1 MAVLAFKVEADY
13 VEVLRLRQEIDK
25 LKSELKGINSS
36 LNPGKFSEVNDKLR
50 QTTTRFDEMKKAA
63 ADAGAAFVRE
73 GGMIDDAL
81 TKTAAGVAGAFAV
94 DKIKDFVMEVV
105 NVRGQFQQLEVA
117 FKTMLG
123 SGEKASKLMNQLV
136 RTAATTPFDLQSVAQ
151 GAKQL
156 LAYGTAAEDVNDTL
170 IKLGDIAAGLSLPLG
185 DLVYL
190 YGTTVTQGRMFTQD
204 MRQFMGRG
212 IPMAEEIAKVM
223 GVAEQEV
230 AGLVTAGKV
239 TADVFKKAID
249 GMAAEGGKFGGLM
262 EAQSKTITGQISNI
276 EDAVAMMFNK
286 MGQQSEGVI
295 NTALSGVSY
304 LVENY
309 QEVGRQIGALVTAYG
324 AYKAALITLAA
335 VQRMNMTVLRQ
346 AVLAKQKAAA
356 EGIALSNAE
365 ALAAARTKLLTLAQ
379 QGLVKAIKGVTAA
392 LASNPYTL
400 AALAV
405 AAFTVTV
412 FEMVTAE
419 SQAEKATKATNDAI
433 EARKKAI
440 EDYRQKIQSLIGT
453 ATDESKSTY
462 ERLEAYEA
470 LKVLMPDLVAKYK
483 NLDEMT
489 KALKEDGAKPRLID
503 DAELA
508 KLKED
513 AERWKGYLDVLQ
525 KARGSI
531 SDVGSWE
538 SVEESLR
545 RRVDTTPEEAEA
557 IVAKLKEAYS
567 ALRSS
572 GVDITQT
579 LKSEAGELRDAFV
592 LVESKVAA
600 AANVYEE
607 ASARMK
613 AAGLADKQ
621 KKEQEA
627 FEETYNSVE
636 KTKKAIDHY
645 SKELDALKGRMKG
658 NAFTVITDIVT
669 KEKPQNWFQALKGR
683 MNEITNANPL
693 TISVQLK
700 ASRLESFIERL
711 RNRLLGIANDSYGK
725 AFTDAEK
732 KWKAARKLVS
742 DMEKNKSSYTTDT
755 YNKAK
760 ADLADAKQKF
770 EALGGDTSSKSVTSV
785 KRGSSPVESAE
796 ERQARL
802 RSAHQ
807 RTVDT
812 VEKNAQDLKR
822 KEEDLQYETDL
833 ARINAMQDGFDKE
846 QQLRT
851 LNHQKVLRDLDRE
864 RDDMVAAIKAAAK
877 AEWDAREN
885 EEKEKHKKY
894 VPKVFDWDKNAT
906 DEQRGQVASVVG
918 LYGKRK
924 DNQKAVNTAEDT
936 AALNKALDQ
945 YKGYAEKRKDIEEKY
960 LQAEADIR
968 AKYKKKGKTGSE
980 EESASLEE
988 VKRQREEAIENLDTE
1003 FAMREEDFEIW
1014 ANTVASFSIE
1024 QLENMLAEAEKKL
1037 DEMKNDAGA
1046 SSFDL
1051 ATLGAAIKTLL
1062 SVLKDKKI
1070 QKAREEAD
1078 TPPKKR
1084 TIEQWQKLS
1093 EALDSANQKFQE
1105 IGDSVGGVMGDIIK
1119 TTSEFS
1125 VSVLSM
1131 VNGIVSLATYS
1142 TEGIKASSQAAK
1154 TAIEAVEK
1162 ASIILQVVSAAFQIA
1177 TKIMSLFGANYDK
1190 YNEEKKAVEA
1200 LSEVWDD
1207 VIAKKK
1213 EYIETSYADE
1223 ARRNH
1228 KETIRMLEE
1237 EARAYRNLGK
1247 TRLNSGASAGSHSI
1261 GIRIKKTLMENSD
1274 LMRQFQAGLT
1284 AAGANYNDVIYG
1296 RMEGLFNLTAEQ
1308 LEKLKATA
1316 PEVWARLDGDARD
1329 YLDKIIE
1336 IGERTEEI
1344 NDSLKESLTGISFD
1358 SMEEDFISNLMDMD
1372 YSAKDFANDVNEMF
1386 ANALVTQMV
1395 NKNYKD
1401 KLQKVYDD
1409 MADAIGK
1416 EDEQQRLDALKA
1428 EVEAIRKAAAEERDR
1443 IFEITGYDK
1452 TSQQSGDSGGFEA
1465 MSQDTAEELSGR
1477 FTMLQVT
1484 AQNQYQRITE
1494 ISGSLS
1500 GMLSIVRDSYNIHN
1514 DARTILAESLLELRT
1529 ISENT
1534 AVNKKMLPILESI
1547 EKRVRTSL

>member
-63 ADAGAAFVRE
+63 TDAGTAFVRE

-81 TKTAAGVAGAFAV
+81 TKIAAGVAGAFAV

-105 NVRGQFQQLEVA
+105 NVRGQFQQLEIA

-136 RTAATTPFDLQSVAQ
+136 RTAATTPFDLQGVAQ

-156 LAYGTAAEDVNDTL
+156 LAYGIAAEDVNDTL

-324 AYKAALITLAA
+324 AYKAALITLTA

-392 LASNPYTL
+392 LASNPYTM

-405 AAFTVTV
+405 AALTVAV

-419 SQAEKATKATNDAI
+419 SRAEKVTKATNDAI
-433 EARKKAI
+433 EAQKKAI

-453 ATDESKSTY
+453 ATDETKSTY

-470 LKVLMPDLVAKYK
+470 LKKSMPDLVAKYK
-483 NLDEMT
+483 DLDEMT

-508 KLKED
+508 KLEAD
-513 AERWKGYLDVLQ
+513 AERWKGYLDALR
-525 KARGSI
+525 KASGSI
-531 SDVGSWE
+531 SDWGSWE
-538 SVEESLR
+538 SVGKSLR
-545 RRVDTTPEEAEA
+545 DRIDTTPEEAEA

-567 ALRSS
+567 ALQSS
-572 GVDITQT
+572 GADISQT
-579 LKSEAGELRDAFV
+579 LKGEAAELKDALV
-592 LVESKVAA
+592 LVEGKVAA
-600 AANVYEE
+600 TANVYEE

-613 AAGLADKQ
+613 AASLADTQ
-621 KKEQEA
+621 RKEQEA
-627 FEETYNSVE
+627 FEKTYNSAE
-636 KTKKAIDHY
+636 KTQKAIGDY
-645 SKELDALKGRMKG
+645 SKELDALKAKMKG

-693 TISVQLK
+693 TISVQLE

-711 RNRLLGIANDSYGK
+711 RNRLKGIANDSYGK
-725 AFTDAEK
+725 AFADAEK
-732 KWKAARKLVS
+732 AWKDARKLVS
-742 DMEKNKSSYTTDT
+742 DMEKNKSSYTAEA
-755 YNKAK
+755 YKKAK
-760 ADLADAKQKF
+760 QDLDDNKKAF
-770 EALGGDTSSKSVTSV
+770 EALGGDTSTKTTTRST
-785 KRGSSPVESAE
+785 SPVESAE

-807 RTVDT
+807 RTVST

-894 VPKVFDWDKNAT
+894 VPKAFDWDKNAT

-988 VKRQREEAIENLDTE
+988 VKRQRAEAIESLDTE
-1003 FAMREEDFEIW
+1003 FAMRQEDFEIW

-1024 QLENMLAEAEKKL
+1024 QLEKMLAEAEKKL
-1037 DEMKNDAGA
+1037 DEMKKDAGA
-1046 SSFDL
+1046 SSSDL
-1051 ATLGAAIKTLL
+1051 AILSAAIKTLL
-1062 SVLKDKKI
+1062 SALKDKKI

-1093 EALDSANQKFQE
+1093 EALDNANQKFQE

-1213 EYIETSYADE
+1213 EYIKMSYADE
-1223 ARRNH
+1223 AR
-1228 KETIRMLEE
+1228 KATAETISILEKK
-1237 EARAYRNLGK
+1237 AQAYRNLGK
-1247 TRLNSGASAGSHSI
+1247 TRLNSGASVGSHSI
-1261 GIRIKKTLMENSD
+1261 GIRIKKTLMEDSA
-1274 LMRQFQAGLT
+1274 LMRQFQAGLA

-1296 RMEGLFNLTAEQ
+1296 RMEGLFNLTSEQ
-1308 LEKLKATA
+1308 LEKLKTTA
-1316 PEVWARLDGDARD
+1316 PEVWARLDSNARD

-1336 IGERTEEI
+1336 IGEQSEEVK
-1344 NDSLKESLTGISFD
+1344 NLLKESLTGISFD
-1358 SMEEDFISNLMDMD
+1358 SMKENFISNLMDMD
-1372 YSAKDFANDVNEMF
+1372 YSAKDFANDVNKMF

-1395 NKNYKD
+1395 NKKYKD
-1401 KLQKVYDD
+1401 KLQKVLDD
-1409 MADAIGK
+1409 MADAIGS
-1416 EDEQQRLDALKA
+1416 DNEQQRFEQIKKDYAA
-1428 EVEAIRKAAAEERDR
+1428 MSAAAKEEADK
-1443 IFEITGYDK
+1443 IMEITGYGES
-1452 TSQQSGDSGGFEA
+1452 SQQSGDSGGFEA

>member
-13 VEVLRLRQEIDK
+13 EEVLRLRQEIDK

-50 QTTTRFDEMKKAA
+50 QTTTRFSEMKKAA

-81 TKTAAGVAGAFAV
+81 TKIAAGVAGAFAV

-324 AYKAALITLAA
+324 AYKAALITLTAI
-335 VQRMNMTVLRQ
+335 QRMNMTVLRQ

-365 ALAAARTKLLTLAQ
+365 ALAAARTKLLALAQ

-405 AAFTVTV
+405 AALTVGIY
-412 FEMVTAE
+412 ELATAE
-419 SQAEKATKATNDAI
+419 SEAEKRTKAMNDAVDKQ
-433 EARKKAI
+433 KKAM
-440 EDYRQKIQSLIGT
+440 ETFHQHNQDLINT
-453 ATDESKSTY
+453 ATDETKSTY
-462 ERLEAYEA
+462 QRIAAFEELKQTMPGLIDKYKDLEA
-470 LKVLMPDLVAKYK
+470 L
-483 NLDEMT
+483 T
-489 KALKEDGAKPRLID
+489 KAMKEEGARPAALDSADID
-503 DAELA
+503 KMKQDAE
-508 KLKED
+508 KWE
-513 AERWKGYLDVLQ
+513 GYLDALR
-525 KARGSI
+525 KASGSI
-531 SDVGSWE
+531 SDWGSWE
-538 SVEESLR
+538 SVGKSLR
-545 RRVDTTPEEAEA
+545 DRIDTTPEEAEA

-567 ALRSS
+567 ALQSS
-572 GVDITQT
+572 GADISQT
-579 LKSEAGELRDAFV
+579 LKGEAAELKDALV
-592 LVESKVAA
+592 LVEGKVAA
-600 AANVYEE
+600 TANVYEE
-607 ASARMK
+607 AFARMK
-613 AAGLADKQ
+613 AASLADTQ
-621 KKEQEA
+621 RKEQEA
-627 FEETYNSVE
+627 FEKTYNSAE
-636 KTKKAIDHY
+636 KTQKAIGDY
-645 SKELDALKGRMKG
+645 SNELDALKAKMKG

-693 TISVQLK
+693 TISVQLE

-711 RNRLLGIANDSYGK
+711 RNRLKDIANDSYGK
-725 AFTDAEK
+725 AFADAEK
-732 KWKAARKLVS
+732 AWKDARKLVS
-742 DMEKNKSSYTTDT
+742 DMEKNKSSYTAEAYKEAVEDRDDKA
-755 YNKAK
+755 NK
-760 ADLADAKQKF
+760 F
-770 EALGGDTSSKSVTSV
+770 RSLGGDTSTKTTTRS
-785 KRGSSPVESAE
+785 SSPVESAE

-864 RDDMVAAIKAAAK
+864 QEDMVAAIKAAAK

-894 VPKVFDWDKNAT
+894 VPKAFDWDKNAT

-924 DNQKAVNTAEDT
+924 DNQKAVDTAEDT

-945 YKGYAEKRKDIEEKY
+945 YKGYTEKRKDIEEKY

-988 VKRQREEAIENLDTE
+988 VKRQRAEAIESLDTE
-1003 FAMREEDFEIW
+1003 FAMRKEDFEIW

-1046 SSFDL
+1046 SSSDL

-1062 SVLKDKKI
+1062 SALKDKKI

-1162 ASIILQVVSAAFQIA
+1162 ASIILQVISAAFQIA

-1213 EYIETSYADE
+1213 EYIKMSYADE
-1223 ARRNH
+1223 AR
-1228 KETIRMLEE
+1228 KATAETISMLEK
-1237 EARAYRNLGK
+1237 EAQAYRNLGK
-1247 TRLNSGASAGSHSI
+1247 IRLNSGASVGSHSI
-1261 GIRIKKTLMENSD
+1261 GIRIKKTLMKDSA
-1274 LMRQFQAGLT
+1274 LMRQFQAGLA

-1296 RMEGLFNLTAEQ
+1296 RMEGLFNLTSEQ
-1308 LEKLKATA
+1308 LEKLKTTA
-1316 PEVWARLDGDARD
+1316 PEVWARLDSDARD
-1329 YLDKIIE
+1329 YLDKLIE
-1336 IGERTEEI
+1336 IGEQSEEVK
-1344 NDSLKESLTGISFD
+1344 NSLKESLTGFSFD
-1358 SMEEDFISNLMDMD
+1358 SMKEDFISNLMDMD
-1372 YSAKDFANDVNEMF
+1372 YSAKDFANDVNKMF

-1401 KLQKVYDD
+1401 KLQKVFDD
-1409 MADAIGK
+1409 MAEAIGS
-1416 EDEQQRLDALKA
+1416 DNEQQRIEQIKKDY
-1428 EVEAIRKAAAEERDR
+1428 EAMRAAAKEEVDK
-1443 IFEITGYDK
+1443 IMEITGYGES
-1452 TSQQSGDSGGFEA
+1452 SQQNGDSGGFEA

>member
-13 VEVLRLRQEIDK
+13 EEVLRLRQEIDK

-63 ADAGAAFVRE
+63 ADAGTAFVRE

-81 TKTAAGVAGAFAV
+81 TKIAAGVAGAFAV

-212 IPMAEEIAKVM
+212 IPMEEEIAKVM

-324 AYKAALITLAA
+324 AYKAALITLTAI
-335 VQRMNMTVLRQ
+335 QRVNMAVLRQ
-346 AVLAKQKAAA
+346 AALEKQFAAA
-356 EGIALSNAE
+356 QGIALSNAE
-365 ALAAARTKLLTLAQ
+365 ALAAARTKLLALAQ

-405 AAFTVTV
+405 AALTVAV

-419 SQAEKATKATNDAI
+419 SRAEKVTKATNDAI
-433 EARKKAI
+433 EAQKKAI

-453 ATDESKSTY
+453 ATDETKSTY

-470 LKVLMPDLVAKYK
+470 LKKSMPDLVAKYK
-483 NLDEMT
+483 DLDEMT

-508 KLKED
+508 KLEAD
-513 AERWKGYLDVLQ
+513 AERWKGYLDALR
-525 KARGSI
+525 KASGSI
-531 SDVGSWE
+531 SDWGSWE
-538 SVEESLR
+538 SVGKSLR
-545 RRVDTTPEEAEA
+545 DRIGTTPEEAEA

-567 ALRSS
+567 ALQSS
-572 GVDITQT
+572 GADISQT
-579 LKSEAGELRDAFV
+579 LKGEAAELKDALV
-592 LVESKVAA
+592 LVEGKVAA
-600 AANVYEE
+600 TANVYEE

-613 AAGLADKQ
+613 AASLADTQ
-621 KKEQEA
+621 RKEQEA
-627 FEETYNSVE
+627 FEKTYNSAE
-636 KTKKAIDHY
+636 KTQKAIGDY
-645 SKELDALKGRMKG
+645 SKELDALKAKMKG

-693 TISVQLK
+693 TISVQLE

-711 RNRLLGIANDSYGK
+711 RNRLKGIANDSYGK
-725 AFTDAEK
+725 AFADAEK
-732 KWKAARKLVS
+732 AWKDARKLVS
-742 DMEKNKSSYTTDT
+742 DMEKNKSSYTAEA
-755 YNKAK
+755 YKKAK
-760 ADLADAKQKF
+760 QDLDDNKKAF
-770 EALGGDTSSKSVTSV
+770 EALGGDTSTKTTTRST
-785 KRGSSPVESAE
+785 SPVESAE

-864 RDDMVAAIKAAAK
+864 QEDLVAAIKAAAK

-894 VPKVFDWDKNAT
+894 VPKAFDWDKNAT

-988 VKRQREEAIENLDTE
+988 VKRQRAEAIESLDTE
-1003 FAMREEDFEIW
+1003 FAMRKEDFEIW

-1024 QLENMLAEAEKKL
+1024 QLENMLTEAEKKL

-1046 SSFDL
+1046 SSSDL

-1062 SVLKDKKI
+1062 SALKDKKI

-1142 TEGIKASSQAAK
+1142 TEGIKASSQAFS

-1207 VIAKKK
+1207 AIAKKK
-1213 EYIETSYADE
+1213 EYIKMSYADE
-1223 ARRNH
+1223 AR
-1228 KETIRMLEE
+1228 KATAETISMLEK
-1237 EARAYRNLGK
+1237 EAQAYRNLGK
-1247 TRLNSGASAGSHSI
+1247 TRLNSGASVGSHSI
-1261 GIRIKKTLMENSD
+1261 GIRIKKTLMEDSA
-1274 LMRQFQAGLT
+1274 LMRQFQAGLA
-1284 AAGANYNDVIYG
+1284 AAGANYNDVIFG
-1296 RMEGLFNLTAEQ
+1296 RMEGLFNLTSEQ
-1308 LEKLKATA
+1308 LEKLKTTA
-1316 PEVWARLDGDARD
+1316 PEVWARLDSDARD

-1336 IGERTEEI
+1336 IGEQSEEVK
-1344 NDSLKESLTGISFD
+1344 NSLKESLTGISFD
-1358 SMEEDFISNLMDMD
+1358 SMKENFISNLMDMD
-1372 YSAKDFANDVNEMF
+1372 YSAKDFANDVNKMF

-1395 NKNYKD
+1395 NKKYKD
-1401 KLQKVYDD
+1401 KLQKVLDD
-1409 MADAIGK
+1409 MAEAIGS
-1416 EDEQQRLDALKA
+1416 DNEQQRLEQIKKDYAA
-1428 EVEAIRKAAAEERDR
+1428 MSAAAKEEADK
-1443 IFEITGYDK
+1443 IMDITGYGES
-1452 TSQQSGDSGGFEA
+1452 SQQNGDSGGFEA
-1465 MSQDTAEELSGR
+1465 VSQDTAEELSGR

-1500 GMLSIVRDSYNIHN
+1500 GMLSIVRDAYNIHN

-1534 AVNKKMLPILESI
+1534 AINKKILPVLESI
-1547 EKRVRTSL
+1547 EKKVKTGL

>member
-25 LKSELKGINSS
+25 LKSELRGINSS

-63 ADAGAAFVRE
+63 ADAGTAFVRE

-81 TKTAAGVAGAFAV
+81 TKIAAGVAGAFAV

-262 EAQSKTITGQISNI
+262 AAQSKTITGQISNI

-324 AYKAALITLAA
+324 AYKAALITLTA

-405 AAFTVTV
+405 AALTVGIY
-412 FEMVTAE
+412 ELATAE
-419 SQAEKATKATNDAI
+419 SEAEKRTKAMNDAVDKQ
-433 EARKKAI
+433 KKAM
-440 EDYRQKIQSLIGT
+440 ETFHQHNQDLINT
-453 ATDESKSTY
+453 ATDETKSTY
-462 ERLEAYEA
+462 QRIAAFEELKQTMPGLIDKYKDLEA
-470 LKVLMPDLVAKYK
+470 L
-483 NLDEMT
+483 T
-489 KALKEDGAKPRLID
+489 KAMKEEGARPAALDSADID
-503 DAELA
+503 KMKQDAE
-508 KLKED
+508 KWE
-513 AERWKGYLDVLQ
+513 GYLDALR
-525 KARGSI
+525 KASGSI
-531 SDVGSWE
+531 SDWGSWE
-538 SVEESLR
+538 SVGKSLR
-545 RRVDTTPEEAEA
+545 DRIDTTPEEAEA

-567 ALRSS
+567 ALQSS
-572 GVDITQT
+572 GADISQT
-579 LKSEAGELRDAFV
+579 LKGEAAELKDALA
-592 LVESKVAA
+592 LVEGKVAA
-600 AANVYEE
+600 TANVYEE

-613 AAGLADKQ
+613 AASLADTQ
-621 KKEQEA
+621 RKEQEA
-627 FEETYNSVE
+627 FEKTYNSAE
-636 KTKKAIDHY
+636 KTQKAIGDY
-645 SKELDALKGRMKG
+645 SKELDALKAKMKG

-693 TISVQLK
+693 TISVQLE

-711 RNRLLGIANDSYGK
+711 RNRLKGIANDNYGK
-725 AFTDAEK
+725 AFADAEK
-732 KWKAARKLVS
+732 AWKDARKLVS
-742 DMEKNKSSYTTDT
+742 DMEKNKSSYTAED
-755 YNKAK
+755 YKKAK
-760 ADLADAKQKF
+760 QDLDDKANKF
-770 EALGGDTSSKSVTSV
+770 RSLGGDTSTKTTTRS
-785 KRGSSPVESAE
+785 SSPVESAE

-864 RDDMVAAIKAAAK
+864 QEDMVAAIKAAAK

-885 EEKEKHKKY
+885 EKKEKHKKY
-894 VPKVFDWDKNAT
+894 VPKAFDWDKNAT
-906 DEQRGQVASVVG
+906 DEQRGQVASVVD

-924 DNQKAVNTAEDT
+924 ANQMAVNTAEDT

-968 AKYKKKGKTGSE
+968 AKYKEKGKTDSE

-988 VKRQREEAIENLDTE
+988 VKRQRAEAIESLDTE
-1003 FAMREEDFEIW
+1003 FAMRQEDFEIW

-1024 QLENMLAEAEKKL
+1024 QLEKMLAEAEKKL

-1046 SSFDL
+1046 SSSDL

-1062 SVLKDKKI
+1062 SALKDKKI

-1213 EYIETSYADE
+1213 EYIKMSYADE
-1223 ARRNH
+1223 AR
-1228 KETIRMLEE
+1228 KATAETISMLEK
-1237 EARAYRNLGK
+1237 EAQAYRNLGK

-1261 GIRIKKTLMENSD
+1261 GIRIKKTLMEDSA
-1274 LMRQFQAGLT
+1274 LMRQFQAGLA

-1296 RMEGLFNLTAEQ
+1296 RMEGLFNLTSEQ
-1308 LEKLKATA
+1308 LEKLKTTA
-1316 PEVWARLDGDARD
+1316 PEVWARLDSDARD

-1336 IGERTEEI
+1336 IGEQSEEVK
-1344 NDSLKESLTGISFD
+1344 NSLKESLTGISFD
-1358 SMEEDFISNLMDMD
+1358 SMKENFISNLMDMD
-1372 YSAKDFANDVNEMF
+1372 YSAKDFANDVNKMF

-1395 NKNYKD
+1395 NKKYKD
-1401 KLQKVYDD
+1401 KLQKVLDD
-1409 MADAIGK
+1409 MADAIGS
-1416 EDEQQRLDALKA
+1416 DNEQQRFEQIKKDYAA
-1428 EVEAIRKAAAEERDR
+1428 MSAAAKEEADK
-1443 IFEITGYDK
+1443 IMEITGYGES
-1452 TSQQSGDSGGFEA
+1452 SQQSGDSGGFGA

-1500 GMLSIVRDSYNIHN
+1500 GMLSIVRDTYNIHN

>member
-25 LKSELKGINSS
+25 LKSELRGINSS

-50 QTTTRFDEMKKAA
+50 QTTTRFSEMKKAA

-81 TKTAAGVAGAFAV
+81 TKIAAGVAGAFAV

-212 IPMAEEIAKVM
+212 IPMEEEIAKVM

-276 EDAVAMMFNK
+276 EDAMAMMFNK

-324 AYKAALITLAA
+324 AYKAALITLTAI
-335 VQRMNMTVLRQ
+335 QRVNMAVLRQ
-346 AVLAKQKAAA
+346 AALEKQLAAA
-356 EGIALSNAE
+356 QGIALSNAE
-365 ALAAARTKLLTLAQ
+365 ALAAARTKLLALAQ

-405 AAFTVTV
+405 AALTVAV

-419 SQAEKATKATNDAI
+419 SRAEKVTKATNDAI
-433 EARKKAI
+433 ETQKKAI

-453 ATDESKSTY
+453 ATDETKSTY

-470 LKVLMPDLVAKYK
+470 LKKSMPDLVAKYK
-483 NLDEMT
+483 DLDEMT

-508 KLKED
+508 KLEAD
-513 AERWKGYLDVLQ
+513 AERWKGYLDALR
-525 KARGSI
+525 KASGSI
-531 SDVGSWE
+531 SDWGSWE
-538 SVEESLR
+538 SVGKSLR
-545 RRVDTTPEEAEA
+545 DRIDTTPEEAEA

-567 ALRSS
+567 ALQSS
-572 GVDITQT
+572 GADISQT
-579 LKSEAGELRDAFV
+579 LKGEAAELKDALV
-592 LVESKVAA
+592 LVEGKVAA
-600 AANVYEE
+600 TANVYEE

-613 AAGLADKQ
+613 AASLADTQ
-621 KKEQEA
+621 RKEQEA
-627 FEETYNSVE
+627 FEKTYNSAE
-636 KTKKAIDHY
+636 KTQKAIGDY
-645 SKELDALKGRMKG
+645 SKELDALKAKMKG

-693 TISVQLK
+693 TISVQLE

-711 RNRLLGIANDSYGK
+711 RNRLKGIANDSYGK
-725 AFTDAEK
+725 AFADAEK
-732 KWKAARKLVS
+732 AWKDARKLVS
-742 DMEKNKSSYTTDT
+742 DMEKNKSSYTAEA
-755 YNKAK
+755 YKKAK
-760 ADLADAKQKF
+760 QDLDDNKKAF
-770 EALGGDTSSKSVTSV
+770 EALGGDTSTKTTTRST
-785 KRGSSPVESAE
+785 SPVESAE

-864 RDDMVAAIKAAAK
+864 QEDMVAAIKAAAK

-894 VPKVFDWDKNAT
+894 VPKAFDWDKNAT

-988 VKRQREEAIENLDTE
+988 VKRQRAEAIESLDTE
-1003 FAMREEDFEIW
+1003 FAMRKEDFEIW
-1014 ANTVASFSIE
+1014 ANTIASFSIE

-1046 SSFDL
+1046 SSSDL

-1062 SVLKDKKI
+1062 SALKDKKI

-1142 TEGIKASSQAAK
+1142 TEGIKASSKAAK

-1162 ASIILQVVSAAFQIA
+1162 ASIILQVVSAAFQIT

-1213 EYIETSYADE
+1213 EYIKMSYADE
-1223 ARRNH
+1223 AR
-1228 KETIRMLEE
+1228 KATAETISMLEKK
-1237 EARAYRNLGK
+1237 AQAYRNLGK
-1247 TRLNSGASAGSHSI
+1247 TRLNSGASVGSHSI
-1261 GIRIKKTLMENSD
+1261 GIRIKKTLMEDSA
-1274 LMRQFQAGLT
+1274 LMRQFQAGLA
-1284 AAGANYNDVIYG
+1284 AAGANYNDVIFG
-1296 RMEGLFNLTAEQ
+1296 RMEGLFNLTSEQ
-1308 LEKLKATA
+1308 LEKLKTTA
-1316 PEVWARLDGDARD
+1316 PEVWARLDSDARD

-1336 IGERTEEI
+1336 IGEQSEEVK
-1344 NDSLKESLTGISFD
+1344 NSLKESLTGFSFD
-1358 SMEEDFISNLMDMD
+1358 SMKENFISNLMDMD
-1372 YSAKDFANDVNEMF
+1372 YSAKDFANDVNKMF

-1401 KLQKVYDD
+1401 KLQKVFDD
-1409 MADAIGK
+1409 MAEAIGS
-1416 EDEQQRLDALKA
+1416 DNEQQRIEQIKKDY
-1428 EVEAIRKAAAEERDR
+1428 EAMRAAAKEEVDK
-1443 IFEITGYDK
+1443 IMEITGYGES
-1452 TSQQSGDSGGFEA
+1452 SQQSGDSGGFEA

-1534 AVNKKMLPILESI
+1534 AINKKILPVLESI
-1547 EKRVRTSL
+1547 EKKVKTGL

>member
-63 ADAGAAFVRE
+63 TDAGTAFVRE

-81 TKTAAGVAGAFAV
+81 TKIAAGVAGAFAV

-123 SGEKASKLMNQLV
+123 SGEKASNLMNQLV

-324 AYKAALITLAA
+324 AYKAALITLTAI
-335 VQRMNMTVLRQ
+335 QRVNMAVLRQ

-365 ALAAARTKLLTLAQ
+365 ALAAARTKLLELAQ

-405 AAFTVTV
+405 AALTVGIY
-412 FEMVTAE
+412 ELATAE
-419 SQAEKATKATNDAI
+419 SEAEKRTKAMNDAVDKQ
-433 EARKKAI
+433 KKAM
-440 EDYRQKIQSLIGT
+440 ETFHQHNQDLINT
-453 ATDESKSTY
+453 ATDETKSTY
-462 ERLEAYEA
+462 QRIAAFEELKQTMPGLIDKYKDLEA
-470 LKVLMPDLVAKYK
+470 L
-483 NLDEMT
+483 T
-489 KALKEDGAKPRLID
+489 KAMKEEGARPAALDSADID
-503 DAELA
+503 KMKQDAE
-508 KLKED
+508 KWE
-513 AERWKGYLDVLQ
+513 GYLDALR
-525 KARGSI
+525 KASGSI
-531 SDVGSWE
+531 SDWGSWE
-538 SVEESLR
+538 SVGKSLR
-545 RRVDTTPEEAEA
+545 DRIDTTPEEAEA

-567 ALRSS
+567 ALQSS
-572 GVDITQT
+572 GADISQT
-579 LKSEAGELRDAFV
+579 LKGEAAELKDALV
-592 LVESKVAA
+592 LVEGKVAA
-600 AANVYEE
+600 TANVYEE

-613 AAGLADKQ
+613 AASLADTQ
-621 KKEQEA
+621 RKEQEA
-627 FEETYNSVE
+627 FEKTYNSAE
-636 KTKKAIDHY
+636 KTQKAIGDY
-645 SKELDALKGRMKG
+645 SKELDALKAKMKG

-693 TISVQLK
+693 TISVQLE

-711 RNRLLGIANDSYGK
+711 RNRLKGIANDNYGK
-725 AFTDAEK
+725 AFADAEK
-732 KWKAARKLVS
+732 AWKDARKLVS
-742 DMEKNKSSYTTDT
+742 DMEKNKSSYTAEA
-755 YNKAK
+755 YKKAK
-760 ADLADAKQKF
+760 QDLDDKANKF
-770 EALGGDTSSKSVTSV
+770 RSLGGDTSTKTTTRS
-785 KRGSSPVESAE
+785 SSPVESAE

-864 RDDMVAAIKAAAK
+864 QEDMVAAIKAAAK

-894 VPKVFDWDKNAT
+894 VPKAFDWDKNAT

-924 DNQKAVNTAEDT
+924 ANQMAVNTAEDT

-968 AKYKKKGKTGSE
+968 AKYKEKGKTGSE

-988 VKRQREEAIENLDTE
+988 VKRQRAEAIESLDTE
-1003 FAMREEDFEIW
+1003 FAMRQEDFEIW

-1024 QLENMLAEAEKKL
+1024 QLEKMLAEAEKKL
-1037 DEMKNDAGA
+1037 DEMKKDAGA
-1046 SSFDL
+1046 SSSDL
-1051 ATLGAAIKTLL
+1051 AKAGAAIKTLR
-1062 SVLKDKKI
+1062 SALKDKKI

-1093 EALDSANQKFQE
+1093 EALDNANQKFQE

-1213 EYIETSYADE
+1213 EYIKMSYADE
-1223 ARRNH
+1223 AR
-1228 KETIRMLEE
+1228 KATAETIRMLGK
-1237 EARAYRNLGK
+1237 EAQAYRNLGK

-1261 GIRIKKTLMENSD
+1261 GIRIKKTLMEDSA
-1274 LMRQFQAGLT
+1274 LMRQFQAGLA

-1296 RMEGLFNLTAEQ
+1296 RMEGLFNLTSEQ
-1308 LEKLKATA
+1308 LEKLKTTA
-1316 PEVWARLDGDARD
+1316 PEVWARLDSDARD
-1329 YLDKIIE
+1329 YLDKLIE
-1336 IGERTEEI
+1336 IGEQSEEVK
-1344 NDSLKESLTGISFD
+1344 NSLKESLTGISFD
-1358 SMEEDFISNLMDMD
+1358 SMKENFISNLMDMD
-1372 YSAKDFANDVNEMF
+1372 YSAKDFANDVNKMF

-1401 KLQKVYDD
+1401 KLQKVFDD
-1409 MADAIGK
+1409 MAEAIGS
-1416 EDEQQRLDALKA
+1416 DNEQQRIEQIKKDY
-1428 EVEAIRKAAAEERDR
+1428 EAMRAAAKEEVDK
-1443 IFEITGYDK
+1443 IMDITGYGES
-1452 TSQQSGDSGGFEA
+1452 SQRSGDSGGFEA

-1534 AVNKKMLPILESI
+1534 AINKKILPVLESI
-1547 EKRVRTSL
+1547 EKKVKTGL

>member
-13 VEVLRLRQEIDK
+13 EEVLRLRQEIDK

-50 QTTTRFDEMKKAA
+50 QTTTRFSEMKKAA

-81 TKTAAGVAGAFAV
+81 TKIAAGVAGAFAV

-324 AYKAALITLAA
+324 AYKAALITLTAI
-335 VQRMNMTVLRQ
+335 QRVNMAVLRQ
-346 AVLAKQKAAA
+346 AVLKKQFAAA
-356 EGIALSNAE
+356 QGIALSNAE
-365 ALAAARTKLLTLAQ
+365 ALAAARTKLLALAQ

-405 AAFTVTV
+405 AALTVGIY
-412 FEMVTAE
+412 ELATAE
-419 SQAEKATKATNDAI
+419 SEAEKRTKAMNDAVDKQ
-433 EARKKAI
+433 KKAM
-440 EDYRQKIQSLIGT
+440 ETFHQHNQDLINT
-453 ATDESKSTY
+453 ATDETKSTY
-462 ERLEAYEA
+462 QRIAAFEELKQTMPGLIDKYKDLEA
-470 LKVLMPDLVAKYK
+470 L
-483 NLDEMT
+483 T
-489 KALKEDGAKPRLID
+489 KAMKEEGARPAALDSADID
-503 DAELA
+503 KMKQDAE
-508 KLKED
+508 KWE
-513 AERWKGYLDVLQ
+513 GYLDALR
-525 KARGSI
+525 KASGSI
-531 SDVGSWE
+531 SDWGSWE
-538 SVEESLR
+538 SVGKSLR
-545 RRVDTTPEEAEA
+545 DRIDTTPEEAEA

-567 ALRSS
+567 ALQSS
-572 GVDITQT
+572 GADISQT
-579 LKSEAGELRDAFV
+579 LKGEAAELKDALV
-592 LVESKVAA
+592 LVEGKVAA
-600 AANVYEE
+600 TANVYEE
-607 ASARMK
+607 AFARMK
-613 AAGLADKQ
+613 AARLADTQ
-621 KKEQEA
+621 RKEQEA
-627 FEETYNSVE
+627 FEKTYNSAE
-636 KTKKAIDHY
+636 KTQKAIGDY
-645 SKELDALKGRMKG
+645 SKELDALKAKMKG

-693 TISVQLK
+693 TISVQLE

-711 RNRLLGIANDSYGK
+711 RNRLKGIANDSYGK
-725 AFTDAEK
+725 AFADAEK
-732 KWKAARKLVS
+732 AWKDARKLVS
-742 DMEKNKSSYTTDT
+742 DMEKNKSSYTAED
-755 YNKAK
+755 YKKAVEDRDDKANK
-760 ADLADAKQKF
+760 F
-770 EALGGDTSSKSVTSV
+770 RSLGGDTSTKTTTRS
-785 KRGSSPVESAE
+785 SSPVESAE

-885 EEKEKHKKY
+885 EKKEKHKKY
-894 VPKVFDWDKNAT
+894 VPKAFDWDKNAT

-945 YKGYAEKRKDIEEKY
+945 YKGYTEKRKDIEEKY

-968 AKYKKKGKTGSE
+968 AKYKEKGKTGSE

-988 VKRQREEAIENLDTE
+988 VKRQRAEAIESLDTE
-1003 FAMREEDFEIW
+1003 FAMRQEDFEIW

-1024 QLENMLAEAEKKL
+1024 QLEKMLAEAEKKL

-1046 SSFDL
+1046 SSSDL

-1062 SVLKDKKI
+1062 SALKDKKI

-1093 EALDSANQKFQE
+1093 EALDNANQKFQE

-1213 EYIETSYADE
+1213 EYIKMSYADE
-1223 ARRNH
+1223 AR
-1228 KETIRMLEE
+1228 KATAETISMLEK
-1237 EARAYRNLGK
+1237 EAQAYRNLGK

-1261 GIRIKKTLMENSD
+1261 GIRIKKTLMEDSA
-1274 LMRQFQAGLT
+1274 LMRQFQAGLA
-1284 AAGANYNDVIYG
+1284 AAGANYNDVIFG
-1296 RMEGLFNLTAEQ
+1296 RMEGLFNLTSEQ
-1308 LEKLKATA
+1308 LEKLKTTA
-1316 PEVWARLDGDARD
+1316 PEVWARLDSDARD

-1336 IGERTEEI
+1336 IGEQSEEVK
-1344 NDSLKESLTGISFD
+1344 NSLKESLTGFSFD
-1358 SMEEDFISNLMDMD
+1358 SMKENFISNLMDMD
-1372 YSAKDFANDVNEMF
+1372 YSAKDFANDVNKMF

-1401 KLQKVYDD
+1401 KLQKVFDD
-1409 MADAIGK
+1409 MAEAIGS
-1416 EDEQQRLDALKA
+1416 DNEQQRIEQIKKDY
-1428 EVEAIRKAAAEERDR
+1428 EAMRAAAKEEVDK
-1443 IFEITGYDK
+1443 IMEITGYGES
-1452 TSQQSGDSGGFEA
+1452 SQQSGDSGGFEA

-1500 GMLSIVRDSYNIHN
+1500 GMLSIVRDTYNIHN

-1534 AVNKKMLPILESI
+1534 AINKKILPVLESI
-1547 EKRVRTSL
+1547 EKKVKTGL

>member
-13 VEVLRLRQEIDK
+13 EEVLRLRQEIDK

-81 TKTAAGVAGAFAV
+81 TKIAAGVAGAFAV

-156 LAYGTAAEDVNDTL
+156 LAYGTAAEDANDTL
-170 IKLGDIAAGLSLPLG
+170 IKRGDIAAGLSLPLG

-324 AYKAALITLAA
+324 AYKAALITLTAI
-335 VQRMNMTVLRQ
+335 QRVNMAVLRQ
-346 AVLAKQKAAA
+346 AALEKQLAAA
-356 EGIALSNAE
+356 QGIALSNAE
-365 ALAAARTKLLTLAQ
+365 ALAAARTKLLALAQ

-405 AAFTVTV
+405 AALTVGIY
-412 FEMVTAE
+412 ELATAE
-419 SQAEKATKATNDAI
+419 SEAEKRTKAMNDAVDKQ
-433 EARKKAI
+433 KKAM
-440 EDYRQKIQSLIGT
+440 ETFHQHNQDLINT
-453 ATDESKSTY
+453 ATDETKSTY
-462 ERLEAYEA
+462 QRIAAFEELKQTMPGLIDKYKDLEA
-470 LKVLMPDLVAKYK
+470 L
-483 NLDEMT
+483 T
-489 KALKEDGAKPRLID
+489 KAMKEEGARPAALDSADID
-503 DAELA
+503 KMKQDAE
-508 KLKED
+508 KWE
-513 AERWKGYLDVLQ
+513 GYLDALR
-525 KARGSI
+525 KASGSI
-531 SDVGSWE
+531 SDWGSWE
-538 SVEESLR
+538 SVGKSLR
-545 RRVDTTPEEAEA
+545 DRIDTTPEEAEA

-567 ALRSS
+567 ALQSS
-572 GVDITQT
+572 GADISQT
-579 LKSEAGELRDAFV
+579 LKGEAAELKDALV
-592 LVESKVAA
+592 LVEGKVAA
-600 AANVYEE
+600 TANVYEE
-607 ASARMK
+607 AFARMK
-613 AAGLADKQ
+613 AASLADTQ
-621 KKEQEA
+621 RKEQEA
-627 FEETYNSVE
+627 FEKTYNSAE
-636 KTKKAIDHY
+636 KTQKAIGDY
-645 SKELDALKGRMKG
+645 SNELDALKAKMKG

-693 TISVQLK
+693 TISVQLE

-711 RNRLLGIANDSYGK
+711 RNRLKGIANDSYGK
-725 AFTDAEK
+725 AFADAEK
-732 KWKAARKLVS
+732 AWKDARKLVS
-742 DMEKNKSSYTTDT
+742 DMEKNKSSYTAEA
-755 YNKAK
+755 YKE
-760 ADLADAKQKF
+760 AKQDLDDNKKAF
-770 EALGGDTSSKSVTSV
+770 EALGGDTSTKTTTRS
-785 KRGSSPVESAE
+785 SSPVESAE

-864 RDDMVAAIKAAAK
+864 QEDMVAAIKAAAK

-894 VPKVFDWDKNAT
+894 VPKAFDWDKNAT

-945 YKGYAEKRKDIEEKY
+945 YKGYTEKRKDIEEKY

-988 VKRQREEAIENLDTE
+988 VKRQRAEAIESLDTE
-1003 FAMREEDFEIW
+1003 FAMRKEDFEIW

-1046 SSFDL
+1046 SSSDL

-1062 SVLKDKKI
+1062 SALKDKKI

-1142 TEGIKASSQAAK
+1142 TEGIRASSQAAK

-1213 EYIETSYADE
+1213 EYIKMSYADE
-1223 ARRNH
+1223 AR
-1228 KETIRMLEE
+1228 KATAETISMLEK
-1237 EARAYRNLGK
+1237 EAQAYRNLGK

-1261 GIRIKKTLMENSD
+1261 GIRIKKTLMEDSA
-1274 LMRQFQAGLT
+1274 LMRQFQAGLA
-1284 AAGANYNDVIYG
+1284 AAGANYNDVIFG
-1296 RMEGLFNLTAEQ
+1296 RMEGLFNLTSEQ
-1308 LEKLKATA
+1308 LEKLKTTA
-1316 PEVWARLDGDARD
+1316 PEVWARLDSDARD
-1329 YLDKIIE
+1329 YLDKLIE
-1336 IGERTEEI
+1336 IGEQSEEVK
-1344 NDSLKESLTGISFD
+1344 NSLKESLTGFSFD
-1358 SMEEDFISNLMDMD
+1358 SMKENFISNLMDMD
-1372 YSAKDFANDVNEMF
+1372 YSAKDFANDVNKMF

-1401 KLQKVYDD
+1401 KLQKVLDD
-1409 MADAIGK
+1409 MAEAIGS
-1416 EDEQQRLDALKA
+1416 DNEQQRIEQIKKDYAA
-1428 EVEAIRKAAAEERDR
+1428 MSAAAKEEADK
-1443 IFEITGYDK
+1443 IMDITGYGES
-1452 TSQQSGDSGGFEA
+1452 SQQSGDSGGFEA

-1500 GMLSIVRDSYNIHN
+1500 GMLSIVRDTYNIHN
-1514 DARTILAESLLELRT
+1514 DARTILAEGLLELRT

-1534 AVNKKMLPILESI
+1534 AINKKMLPILESI
-1547 EKRVRTSL
+1547 EKKVKTSL

>member
-13 VEVLRLRQEIDK
+13 EEVLRLRQEIDK

-63 ADAGAAFVRE
+63 ADAGTAFVRE

-81 TKTAAGVAGAFAV
+81 TKIAAGVAGAFAV

-212 IPMAEEIAKVM
+212 IPMEEEIAKVM

-324 AYKAALITLAA
+324 AYKAALITLTAI
-335 VQRMNMTVLRQ
+335 QRVNMAVLRQ
-346 AVLAKQKAAA
+346 AALEKQLAAA
-356 EGIALSNAE
+356 QGIALSNAE
-365 ALAAARTKLLTLAQ
+365 ALAAARTKLLALAQ

-405 AAFTVTV
+405 AALTVGIY
-412 FEMVTAE
+412 ELATAE
-419 SQAEKATKATNDAI
+419 SEAEKRTKAMNDAVDKQ
-433 EARKKAI
+433 KKAM
-440 EDYRQKIQSLIGT
+440 ETFHQHNQDLINT
-453 ATDESKSTY
+453 ATDETKSTY
-462 ERLEAYEA
+462 QRIAAFEELKQTMPGLIDKYKDLEA
-470 LKVLMPDLVAKYK
+470 L
-483 NLDEMT
+483 T
-489 KALKEDGAKPRLID
+489 KAMKEEGARPAALDSADID
-503 DAELA
+503 KMKQDAE
-508 KLKED
+508 KWE
-513 AERWKGYLDVLQ
+513 GYLDALR
-525 KARGSI
+525 KASGSI
-531 SDVGSWE
+531 SDWGSWE
-538 SVEESLR
+538 SVGKSLR
-545 RRVDTTPEEAEA
+545 DRIDTTPEEAEA

-567 ALRSS
+567 ALQSS
-572 GVDITQT
+572 GADISQT
-579 LKSEAGELRDAFV
+579 LKGEAAELKDALV
-592 LVESKVAA
+592 LVEGKVAA
-600 AANVYEE
+600 TANVYEE

-613 AAGLADKQ
+613 AASLADTQ
-621 KKEQEA
+621 RKEQEA
-627 FEETYNSVE
+627 FEKTYNSAE
-636 KTKKAIDHY
+636 KTQKAIGDY
-645 SKELDALKGRMKG
+645 SKELDALKAKMKG

-693 TISVQLK
+693 TISVQLE

-711 RNRLLGIANDSYGK
+711 RNWLKGIANDSYGK
-725 AFTDAEK
+725 AFADAEK
-732 KWKAARKLVS
+732 AWKDARKLVS
-742 DMEKNKSSYTTDT
+742 DMEKNKSSYTAEA
-755 YNKAK
+755 YKKAK
-760 ADLADAKQKF
+760 QDLDDKANKF
-770 EALGGDTSSKSVTSV
+770 RSLGGDTSTKTTTRST
-785 KRGSSPVESAE
+785 SPVESAE

-864 RDDMVAAIKAAAK
+864 QEDMVAAIKAAAK

-894 VPKVFDWDKNAT
+894 VPKAFDWDKNAT

-988 VKRQREEAIENLDTE
+988 VKRQRAEAVESLDTE
-1003 FAMREEDFEIW
+1003 FAMRKEDFEIW

-1046 SSFDL
+1046 SSSDL
-1051 ATLGAAIKTLL
+1051 ATLGATIKTLL
-1062 SVLKDKKI
+1062 SALKDKKI

-1213 EYIETSYADE
+1213 EYIKMSYADE
-1223 ARRNH
+1223 AR
-1228 KETIRMLEE
+1228 KATAETIRMLEK
-1237 EARAYRNLGK
+1237 EAQAYRNLGK

-1261 GIRIKKTLMENSD
+1261 GIRIKKTLMEDSA
-1274 LMRQFQAGLT
+1274 LMRQFQAGL
-1284 AAGANYNDVIYG
+1284 AAASANYNDVIFG
-1296 RMEGLFNLTAEQ
+1296 RMEGLFNLTSEQ
-1308 LEKLKATA
+1308 LEKLKTTA
-1316 PEVWARLDGDARD
+1316 PEVWARLDSDARD

-1336 IGERTEEI
+1336 IGEQSEEVK
-1344 NDSLKESLTGISFD
+1344 NSLKESLTGISFD
-1358 SMEEDFISNLMDMD
+1358 SMKENFISNLMDMD
-1372 YSAKDFANDVNEMF
+1372 YSAKDFANDVNKMF

-1401 KLQKVYDD
+1401 KLQKVFDD
-1409 MADAIGK
+1409 MAEAIGS
-1416 EDEQQRLDALKA
+1416 DNEQQRIEQIKKDY
-1428 EVEAIRKAAAEERDR
+1428 EAMRAAAKEEVDK
-1443 IFEITGYDK
+1443 IMEITGYGES
-1452 TSQQSGDSGGFEA
+1452 SQQSGDSGGFEA

-1500 GMLSIVRDSYNIHN
+1500 GMLSIARDTYNIHN

-1534 AVNKKMLPILESI
+1534 AINKKILPVLESI
-1547 EKRVRTSL
+1547 EKKVKTGL

>member
-13 VEVLRLRQEIDK
+13 EEVLRLRQEIDK

-63 ADAGAAFVRE
+63 ADAGTAFVRE

-81 TKTAAGVAGAFAV
+81 TKIAAGVAGAFAV

-324 AYKAALITLAA
+324 AYKAALITLTAI
-335 VQRMNMTVLRQ
+335 QRVNMAVLRQ
-346 AVLAKQKAAA
+346 AVREKQLAAA
-356 EGIALSNAE
+356 QGIAMSKAE
-365 ALAAARTKLLTLAQ
+365 ALAAARTTLLALAQ

-392 LASNPYTL
+392 LASNPYTM

-405 AAFTVTV
+405 AALTVAV

-419 SQAEKATKATNDAI
+419 SRAEKVTKATNDAI
-433 EARKKAI
+433 EAQKKAI

-453 ATDESKSTY
+453 ATDETKSTY

-470 LKVLMPDLVAKYK
+470 LKKSMPDLVAKYK
-483 NLDEMT
+483 DLDEMT

-508 KLKED
+508 KLEAD
-513 AERWKGYLDVLQ
+513 AERWKGYLDALR
-525 KARGSI
+525 KASGSI
-531 SDVGSWE
+531 SDWGSWE
-538 SVEESLR
+538 SVGKSLR
-545 RRVDTTPEEAEA
+545 DRIDTTPEEAEA

-567 ALRSS
+567 ALQSS
-572 GVDITQT
+572 GADISQT
-579 LKSEAGELRDAFV
+579 LKGEAAELKDALV
-592 LVESKVAA
+592 LVEGKVAA
-600 AANVYEE
+600 TANVYEE

-613 AAGLADKQ
+613 AASLADTQ
-621 KKEQEA
+621 RKEQEA
-627 FEETYNSVE
+627 FEKTYNSAE
-636 KTKKAIDHY
+636 KTQKAIGDY
-645 SKELDALKGRMKG
+645 SKELDALKAKMKG

-693 TISVQLK
+693 TISVQLE

-711 RNRLLGIANDSYGK
+711 RNRLKGIANDSYGK
-725 AFTDAEK
+725 AFADAEK
-732 KWKAARKLVS
+732 AWKDARKLVS
-742 DMEKNKSSYTTDT
+742 DMEKNKSSYTAEA
-755 YNKAK
+755 YKKAK
-760 ADLADAKQKF
+760 QDLDDNKKAF
-770 EALGGDTSSKSVTSV
+770 EALGGDTSTKTTTRST
-785 KRGSSPVESAE
+785 SPVESAE

-802 RSAHQ
+802 RSVHQ

-864 RDDMVAAIKAAAK
+864 QEDMVAAIKAAAK

-988 VKRQREEAIENLDTE
+988 VKRQRAEAIESLDTE
-1003 FAMREEDFEIW
+1003 FAMRKEDFEIW

-1046 SSFDL
+1046 SSSDL
-1051 ATLGAAIKTLL
+1051 ATLGATIKTLL
-1062 SVLKDKKI
+1062 SALKDKKI

-1213 EYIETSYADE
+1213 EYIKMSYADE
-1223 ARRNH
+1223 AR
-1228 KETIRMLEE
+1228 KATAETIRMLEK
-1237 EARAYRNLGK
+1237 EAQAYRNLGK

-1261 GIRIKKTLMENSD
+1261 GIRIKKTLMEDSA
-1274 LMRQFQAGLT
+1274 LMRQFQAGL
-1284 AAGANYNDVIYG
+1284 AAASANYNDVIFG
-1296 RMEGLFNLTAEQ
+1296 RMEGLFNLTSEQ
-1308 LEKLKATA
+1308 LEKLKTTA
-1316 PEVWARLDGDARD
+1316 PEVWARLDSDARD

-1336 IGERTEEI
+1336 IGEQSEEVK
-1344 NDSLKESLTGISFD
+1344 NSLKESLTGISFD
-1358 SMEEDFISNLMDMD
+1358 SMKENFISNLMDMD
-1372 YSAKDFANDVNEMF
+1372 YSAKDFANDVNKMF

-1395 NKNYKD
+1395 NKKYKD
-1401 KLQKVYDD
+1401 KLQKVLDD
-1409 MADAIGK
+1409 MAEAIGS
-1416 EDEQQRLDALKA
+1416 DNEQQRLEQIKKDYKA
-1428 EVEAIRKAAAEERDR
+1428 MYSAAKEEVDKIM
-1443 IFEITGYDK
+1443 EITGYGES
-1452 TSQQSGDSGGFEA
+1452 SQQSGDSGGFEA

-1534 AVNKKMLPILESI
+1534 AINKKILPVLESI
-1547 EKRVRTSL
+1547 EKKVKTGL

>member
-13 VEVLRLRQEIDK
+13 EEVLRLRQEIDK

-63 ADAGAAFVRE
+63 ADAGTAFVRE

-81 TKTAAGVAGAFAV
+81 TKIAAGVAGAFAV
-94 DKIKDFVMEVV
+94 DKIKDFVMEIV
-105 NVRGQFQQLEVA
+105 NVRGQFQQLEIA

-123 SGEKASKLMNQLV
+123 SEEKANKLMNQLV
-136 RTAATTPFDLQSVAQ
+136 RTAATTPFDLQGVAQ

-156 LAYGTAAEDVNDTL
+156 LAYGTASEEVNDEL

-190 YGTTVTQGRMFTQD
+190 YGTTVSQGRMFTQD

-223 GVAEQEV
+223 GVTEQEV

-249 GMAAEGGKFGGLM
+249 GMAAEGGRFGGLM
-262 EAQSKTITGQISNI
+262 EAQSKAITGQISNI
-276 EDAVAMMFNK
+276 EDAIDMMFNE

-324 AYKAALITLAA
+324 AYKAALITLTAI
-335 VQRMNMTVLRQ
+335 QRVNMAVLRQ
-346 AVLAKQKAAA
+346 AALKKQSAAA
-356 EGIALSNAE
+356 QGIALSNAE
-365 ALAAARTKLLTLAQ
+365 ALAAARTKLLALAQ

-405 AAFTVTV
+405 AALTVGIY
-412 FEMVTAE
+412 ELATAE
-419 SQAEKATKATNDAI
+419 SEVEKRTKAMNDAVDKQ
-433 EARKKAI
+433 KKAM
-440 EDYRQKIQSLIGT
+440 ETFHQHNQDLINT
-453 ATDESKSTY
+453 ATDETKSTY
-462 ERLEAYEA
+462 QRIAAFEELKQTMPSLIDKYKDLEA
-470 LKVLMPDLVAKYK
+470 L
-483 NLDEMT
+483 T
-489 KALKEDGAKPRLID
+489 KAMKEEGARPAALDSADID
-503 DAELA
+503 KMKQDAE
-508 KLKED
+508 K
-513 AERWKGYLDVLQ
+513 WKGYLDALR
-525 KARGSI
+525 KASGSI
-531 SDVGSWE
+531 SDWGSWE
-538 SVEESLR
+538 SVGKSLR
-545 RRVDTTPEEAEA
+545 DRIDTTPEEAEA

-567 ALRSS
+567 ALQSS
-572 GVDITQT
+572 GADISQT
-579 LKSEAGELRDAFV
+579 LKGEAAELKDALV
-592 LVESKVAA
+592 LVEGKVAA
-600 AANVYEE
+600 TANVYEE
-607 ASARMK
+607 AFARMK
-613 AAGLADKQ
+613 AASLADTQ
-621 KKEQEA
+621 RKEQEA
-627 FEETYNSVE
+627 FEKTYNSAE
-636 KTKKAIDHY
+636 KTQKAIGDY
-645 SKELDALKGRMKG
+645 SNELDALKAKMKG

-693 TISVQLK
+693 TISVQLE

-711 RNRLLGIANDSYGK
+711 RNRLKGIANDSYGK
-725 AFTDAEK
+725 AFADAEK
-732 KWKAARKLVS
+732 AWKDARKLVS
-742 DMEKNKSSYTTDT
+742 DMEKNKSSYTAEAYKEAVEDRDDKA
-755 YNKAK
+755 NK
-760 ADLADAKQKF
+760 F
-770 EALGGDTSSKSVTSV
+770 RSLGGDTSIKTTTRS
-785 KRGSSPVESAE
+785 SSPVESAE

-864 RDDMVAAIKAAAK
+864 QEDMVAAIKAAAK

-885 EEKEKHKKY
+885 EEKEKNKKY
-894 VPKVFDWDKNAT
+894 VPKAFDWDKNAT
-906 DEQRGQVASVVG
+906 ATQRGQVASVIG

-924 DNQKAVNTAEDT
+924 ANQKAVNTAED
-936 AALNKALDQ
+936 AEALNKALDQ
-945 YKGYAEKRKDIEEKY
+945 YKGYTEKRKDIEEKY

-968 AKYKKKGKTGSE
+968 AKYKEKGKTDSE

-988 VKRQREEAIENLDTE
+988 VKRQRAEAIESLDTE
-1003 FAMREEDFEIW
+1003 FAMRKEDFEIW

-1046 SSFDL
+1046 SSSDL

-1062 SVLKDKKI
+1062 SALKDKKI

-1213 EYIETSYADE
+1213 EYIKMSYAEE
-1223 ARRNH
+1223 AR
-1228 KETIRMLEE
+1228 KATAETIRMLEK
-1237 EARAYRNLGK
+1237 EAQAYRNLGK
-1247 TRLNSGASAGSHSI
+1247 IRLNSGASAGSHSI
-1261 GIRIKKTLMENSD
+1261 GIRIKKTLMEDSA
-1274 LMRQFQAGLT
+1274 LMRQFQAGLA

-1296 RMEGLFNLTAEQ
+1296 RMEGLFNLTSEQ
-1308 LEKLKATA
+1308 LEKLKTTA
-1316 PEVWARLDGDARD
+1316 PEVWARLDSDARD
-1329 YLDKIIE
+1329 YLDKLIE
-1336 IGERTEEI
+1336 IGEQSEEVK
-1344 NDSLKESLTGISFD
+1344 NSLKESLTGISFD
-1358 SMEEDFISNLMDMD
+1358 SMKENFISNLMDMD
-1372 YSAKDFANDVNEMF
+1372 YSAKDFANDVNKMF
-1386 ANALVTQMV
+1386 AKALVTQMV
-1395 NKNYKD
+1395 NKKYKD
-1401 KLQKVYDD
+1401 KLQKVLDD
-1409 MADAIGK
+1409 TAEAIGS
-1416 EDEQQRLDALKA
+1416 DNEQQRIEQIKKDYAA
-1428 EVEAIRKAAAEERDR
+1428 MSAAAKEEADK
-1443 IFEITGYDK
+1443 IMEITGYGES
-1452 TSQQSGDSGGFEA
+1452 SQQNGDSGGFEA

>member
-13 VEVLRLRQEIDK
+13 EEVLRLRQEIDK

-50 QTTTRFDEMKKAA
+50 QTTTRFSEMKKAA

-81 TKTAAGVAGAFAV
+81 TKIAAGVAGVFAV

-324 AYKAALITLAA
+324 AYKAALITLTAI
-335 VQRMNMTVLRQ
+335 QRVNMAVLRQ
-346 AVLAKQKAAA
+346 AVHKKQLAAA
-356 EGIALSNAE
+356 QGIALSNAE
-365 ALAAARTKLLTLAQ
+365 ALAAARTKLLALAQ

-405 AAFTVTV
+405 AALTVGIY
-412 FEMVTAE
+412 ELATAE
-419 SQAEKATKATNDAI
+419 SEAEKRTKAMNDAVDKQ
-433 EARKKAI
+433 KKAM
-440 EDYRQKIQSLIGT
+440 ETFHQHNQDLINT
-453 ATDESKSTY
+453 ATDETKSTY
-462 ERLEAYEA
+462 QRIAAFEELKQTMPGLIDKYKDLEA
-470 LKVLMPDLVAKYK
+470 L
-483 NLDEMT
+483 T
-489 KALKEDGAKPRLID
+489 KAMKEEGARPAALDSADID
-503 DAELA
+503 KMKQDAE
-508 KLKED
+508 KWE
-513 AERWKGYLDVLQ
+513 GYLDALR
-525 KARGSI
+525 KASGSI
-531 SDVGSWE
+531 SDWGSWE
-538 SVEESLR
+538 SVGKSLR
-545 RRVDTTPEEAEA
+545 DRIDTTPEEAEA

-567 ALRSS
+567 ALQSS
-572 GVDITQT
+572 GADISQT
-579 LKSEAGELRDAFV
+579 LKGEAAELKDALV
-592 LVESKVAA
+592 LVEGKVAA
-600 AANVYEE
+600 TANVYEE

-613 AAGLADKQ
+613 AASLADTQ
-621 KKEQEA
+621 RKEQEA
-627 FEETYNSVE
+627 FEKTYNSAE
-636 KTKKAIDHY
+636 KTQKAIGDY
-645 SKELDALKGRMKG
+645 SKELDALKAKMKG

-693 TISVQLK
+693 TISVQLE

-711 RNRLLGIANDSYGK
+711 RNRLKGIANDSYGK
-725 AFTDAEK
+725 AFADAEK
-732 KWKAARKLVS
+732 AWKDARKLVS
-742 DMEKNKSSYTTDT
+742 DMEKNKSSYTAED
-755 YNKAK
+755 YKKAVEDRDDKANK
-760 ADLADAKQKF
+760 F
-770 EALGGDTSSKSVTSV
+770 RSLGGDTSTKTTTRS
-785 KRGSSPVESAE
+785 SSPVESAE

-864 RDDMVAAIKAAAK
+864 QEDMVAAIKAAAK

-894 VPKVFDWDKNAT
+894 VPKAFDWDKNAT
-906 DEQRGQVASVVG
+906 DEQRGQVASVID

-924 DNQKAVNTAEDT
+924 TNQMAVNTAEDT

-968 AKYKKKGKTGSE
+968 AKYKEKGKTGSE

-988 VKRQREEAIENLDTE
+988 VKRQRAEAIESLDTE

-1046 SSFDL
+1046 SSSDL

-1062 SVLKDKKI
+1062 SALKDKKI

-1213 EYIETSYADE
+1213 EYIKMSYAEE
-1223 ARRNH
+1223 AR
-1228 KETIRMLEE
+1228 KATAETIRMLEK
-1237 EARAYRNLGK
+1237 EAQAYRNLGK
-1247 TRLNSGASAGSHSI
+1247 IRLNSGASAGSHSI
-1261 GIRIKKTLMENSD
+1261 GIRIKKTLMEDSA
-1274 LMRQFQAGLT
+1274 LMRQFQAGLA

-1296 RMEGLFNLTAEQ
+1296 RMEGLFNLTSEQ
-1308 LEKLKATA
+1308 LEKLKTTA
-1316 PEVWARLDGDARD
+1316 PEVWARLDSDARD

-1336 IGERTEEI
+1336 IGEQSEEVK
-1344 NDSLKESLTGISFD
+1344 NSLKESLTGFSFD
-1358 SMEEDFISNLMDMD
+1358 SMKENFISNLMDMD
-1372 YSAKDFANDVNEMF
+1372 YSAKDFANDVNKMF

-1401 KLQKVYDD
+1401 KLQKVFDD
-1409 MADAIGK
+1409 MAEAIGS
-1416 EDEQQRLDALKA
+1416 DNEQLRLEQIKKDY
-1428 EVEAIRKAAAEERDR
+1428 EAMRAAAKEEVDK
-1443 IFEITGYDK
+1443 IMEITGYGES
-1452 TSQQSGDSGGFEA
+1452 SQQNGDSGGFEA

-1500 GMLSIVRDSYNIHN
+1500 GMLAIVRDTYNIHS
-1514 DARTILAESLLELRT
+1514 DARTILAEGLLELRT

>member
-25 LKSELKGINSS
+25 LKSELRGINSS

-63 ADAGAAFVRE
+63 ADAGTAFVRE

-81 TKTAAGVAGAFAV
+81 TKIAAGVAGAFAV

-276 EDAVAMMFNK
+276 EDAMAMMFNK

-324 AYKAALITLAA
+324 AYKAALITLTAI
-335 VQRMNMTVLRQ
+335 QRVNMAVLRQ

-405 AAFTVTV
+405 AALTVGIY
-412 FEMVTAE
+412 ELATAE
-419 SQAEKATKATNDAI
+419 SEAEKRTKAMNDAVDKQ
-433 EARKKAI
+433 KKAM
-440 EDYRQKIQSLIGT
+440 ETFHQHNQDLINT
-453 ATDESKSTY
+453 ATDETKSTY
-462 ERLEAYEA
+462 QRIAAFEELKQTMPGLIDKYKDLEA
-470 LKVLMPDLVAKYK
+470 L
-483 NLDEMT
+483 T
-489 KALKEDGAKPRLID
+489 KAMKEEGARPAALDSADID
-503 DAELA
+503 KMKQDAE
-508 KLKED
+508 KWE
-513 AERWKGYLDVLQ
+513 GYLDALR
-525 KARGSI
+525 KASGSI
-531 SDVGSWE
+531 SDWGSWE
-538 SVEESLR
+538 SVGKSLR
-545 RRVDTTPEEAEA
+545 DRIDTTPEEAEA

-567 ALRSS
+567 ALQSS
-572 GVDITQT
+572 GADISQT
-579 LKSEAGELRDAFV
+579 LKGEAAELKGALV
-592 LVESKVAA
+592 LVEGKVAA
-600 AANVYEE
+600 TANVYEE
-607 ASARMK
+607 AFARMK
-613 AAGLADKQ
+613 AASLADTQ
-621 KKEQEA
+621 RKEQEA
-627 FEETYNSVE
+627 FEKTYNSAE
-636 KTKKAIDHY
+636 KTQKAIGDY
-645 SKELDALKGRMKG
+645 SKELDALKAKMKG

-693 TISVQLK
+693 TISVQLE

-711 RNRLLGIANDSYGK
+711 RNRLKGIANDSYGK
-725 AFTDAEK
+725 AFADAEK
-732 KWKAARKLVS
+732 AWKDARKLVS
-742 DMEKNKSSYTTDT
+742 DMEKNKSSYTAED
-755 YNKAK
+755 YKKAVEDRDDKANK
-760 ADLADAKQKF
+760 F
-770 EALGGDTSSKSVTSV
+770 RSLGGDTSTKTTTRS
-785 KRGSSPVESAE
+785 SSPVESAE

-864 RDDMVAAIKAAAK
+864 QEDMVAAIKAAAK

-894 VPKVFDWDKNAT
+894 VPKAFDWDKNAT
-906 DEQRGQVASVVG
+906 DEQRGQVASVID

-924 DNQKAVNTAEDT
+924 TNQMAVNTAEDT

-988 VKRQREEAIENLDTE
+988 VKRQRAEAIESLDTE

-1046 SSFDL
+1046 SSSDL

-1062 SVLKDKKI
+1062 SALKDKKI

-1213 EYIETSYADE
+1213 EYIKMSYADE
-1223 ARRNH
+1223 AR
-1228 KETIRMLEE
+1228 KATAETIRMLEN
-1237 EARAYRNLGK
+1237 EAQAYRNLGK
-1247 TRLNSGASAGSHSI
+1247 TRLNSGASVGSHSI
-1261 GIRIKKTLMENSD
+1261 GIRIKKTLMENSA
-1274 LMRQFQAGLT
+1274 LMRQFQAGLA

-1296 RMEGLFNLTAEQ
+1296 RMEGLFNLTSEQ
-1308 LEKLKATA
+1308 LEKLKTTA
-1316 PEVWARLDGDARD
+1316 PEVWARLDSDARD
-1329 YLDKIIE
+1329 YLDKLIE
-1336 IGERTEEI
+1336 IGEQSEEVK
-1344 NDSLKESLTGISFD
+1344 NSLKESLTGISFD
-1358 SMEEDFISNLMDMD
+1358 SMKENFISNLMDMD
-1372 YSAKDFANDVNEMF
+1372 YSAKDFANDVNKMF

-1395 NKNYKD
+1395 NKKYKD
-1401 KLQKVYDD
+1401 KLQKVLDD
-1409 MADAIGK
+1409 MADAIGS
-1416 EDEQQRLDALKA
+1416 DNEQQRFEQIKKDYAA
-1428 EVEAIRKAAAEERDR
+1428 MSAAAKEEADK
-1443 IFEITGYDK
+1443 IMEITGYGES
-1452 TSQQSGDSGGFEA
+1452 SQQSGDSGGFEA

-1534 AVNKKMLPILESI
+1534 AINKKILPVLESI
-1547 EKRVRTSL
+1547 EKKVKTGL

>member
-13 VEVLRLRQEIDK
+13 EEVLRLRQEIDK

-50 QTTTRFDEMKKAA
+50 QTTTRFSEMKKAA

-81 TKTAAGVAGAFAV
+81 TKIAAGVAGAFAV

-105 NVRGQFQQLEVA
+105 NVRGQFQQLEIA

-136 RTAATTPFDLQSVAQ
+136 RTAATTPFDLQGVAQ

-262 EAQSKTITGQISNI
+262 AAQSKTITGQISNI

-324 AYKAALITLAA
+324 AYKAALITLTAI
-335 VQRMNMTVLRQ
+335 QRVNMAVLRQ
-346 AVLAKQKAAA
+346 AALEKQLAAA
-356 EGIALSNAE
+356 QGIALSNAE

-392 LASNPYTL
+392 LASNPYTM

-405 AAFTVTV
+405 AALTVAV

-419 SQAEKATKATNDAI
+419 SRAEKVTKATNDAI
-433 EARKKAI
+433 EAQKKAI

-453 ATDESKSTY
+453 ATDETKSTY

-470 LKVLMPDLVAKYK
+470 LKKSMPDLVAKYK
-483 NLDEMT
+483 DLDEMT

-508 KLKED
+508 KLEAD
-513 AERWKGYLDVLQ
+513 AERWKGYLDALR
-525 KARGSI
+525 KASGSI
-531 SDVGSWE
+531 SDWGSWE
-538 SVEESLR
+538 SVGKSLR
-545 RRVDTTPEEAEA
+545 DRIDTTPEEAEA

-567 ALRSS
+567 ALQSS
-572 GVDITQT
+572 GADISQT
-579 LKSEAGELRDAFV
+579 LKGEAAELKDALV
-592 LVESKVAA
+592 LVEGKVAA
-600 AANVYEE
+600 TANVYEE

-613 AAGLADKQ
+613 AASLADTQ
-621 KKEQEA
+621 RKEQEA
-627 FEETYNSVE
+627 FEKTYNSAE
-636 KTKKAIDHY
+636 KTQKAIGDY
-645 SKELDALKGRMKG
+645 SKELDALKAKMKG

-693 TISVQLK
+693 TISVQLE

-711 RNRLLGIANDSYGK
+711 RNRLKGIANDSYGK
-725 AFTDAEK
+725 AFADAEK
-732 KWKAARKLVS
+732 AWKDARKLVS
-742 DMEKNKSSYTTDT
+742 DMEKNKSSYTAEA
-755 YNKAK
+755 YKN
-760 ADLADAKQKF
+760 AKQDLDDNKKAF
-770 EALGGDTSSKSVTSV
+770 EALGGDTSTKTTTRS
-785 KRGSSPVESAE
+785 SSPVESAE

-864 RDDMVAAIKAAAK
+864 QEDMVAAIKAAAK

-894 VPKVFDWDKNAT
+894 VPKAFDWDKNAT

-988 VKRQREEAIENLDTE
+988 VKRQRAEAIESLDTE
-1003 FAMREEDFEIW
+1003 FAMRKEDFEIW

-1046 SSFDL
+1046 SSSDL
-1051 ATLGAAIKTLL
+1051 AILSAAIKTLL
-1062 SVLKDKKI
+1062 SALKDKKI

-1093 EALDSANQKFQE
+1093 EALDNANQKFQE

-1162 ASIILQVVSAAFQIA
+1162 ASIILQVVSATFQIA

-1213 EYIETSYADE
+1213 EYIKMSYADE
-1223 ARRNH
+1223 AR
-1228 KETIRMLEE
+1228 KATAETISILENK
-1237 EARAYRNLGK
+1237 AQAYRNLGK
-1247 TRLNSGASAGSHSI
+1247 ARLNSGASVGSHSI
-1261 GIRIKKTLMENSD
+1261 GIRIKKTLMEDSA
-1274 LMRQFQAGLT
+1274 LIRQFQAGLA

-1296 RMEGLFNLTAEQ
+1296 RMEGLFNLTSEQ
-1308 LEKLKATA
+1308 LEKLKTTA

-1336 IGERTEEI
+1336 IGEQSEEVK
-1344 NDSLKESLTGISFD
+1344 NSLKESLTGISFD
-1358 SMEEDFISNLMDMD
+1358 SMKENFISNLMDMD
-1372 YSAKDFANDVNEMF
+1372 YSAKDFANDVNKMF

-1401 KLQKVYDD
+1401 KLQKVFDD
-1409 MADAIGK
+1409 MAEAIGS
-1416 EDEQQRLDALKA
+1416 DNEQLRLEQIKKDY
-1428 EVEAIRKAAAEERDR
+1428 EAMRAAAKEEVDK
-1443 IFEITGYDK
+1443 IMDITGYGES
-1452 TSQQSGDSGGFEA
+1452 SQQSGDSGGFEA

-1534 AVNKKMLPILESI
+1534 AINKKILPVLESI
-1547 EKRVRTSL
+1547 EKKVKTGL

>member
-63 ADAGAAFVRE
+63 TDAGTAFVRE

-81 TKTAAGVAGAFAV
+81 TKIAAGVAGAFAV

-105 NVRGQFQQLEVA
+105 NVRGQFQQLEIA

-136 RTAATTPFDLQSVAQ
+136 RTAATTPFDLQGVAQ

-156 LAYGTAAEDVNDTL
+156 LAYGIAAEDVNDTL

-324 AYKAALITLAA
+324 AYKAALITLTA

-392 LASNPYTL
+392 LASNPYTM

-405 AAFTVTV
+405 AALTVAV

-419 SQAEKATKATNDAI
+419 SRAEKVTKATNDAI
-433 EARKKAI
+433 EAQKKAI

-453 ATDESKSTY
+453 ATDETKSTY

-470 LKVLMPDLVAKYK
+470 LKKSMPDLVAKYK
-483 NLDEMT
+483 DLDEMT

-508 KLKED
+508 KLEAD
-513 AERWKGYLDVLQ
+513 AERWKGYLDALR
-525 KARGSI
+525 KASGSI
-531 SDVGSWE
+531 SDWGSWE
-538 SVEESLR
+538 SVGKSLR
-545 RRVDTTPEEAEA
+545 DRIDTTPEEAEA

-567 ALRSS
+567 ALQSS
-572 GVDITQT
+572 GADISQT
-579 LKSEAGELRDAFV
+579 LKGEAAELKDALV
-592 LVESKVAA
+592 LVEGKVAA
-600 AANVYEE
+600 TANVYEE

-613 AAGLADKQ
+613 AASLADTQ
-621 KKEQEA
+621 RKEQEA
-627 FEETYNSVE
+627 FEKTYNSAE
-636 KTKKAIDHY
+636 KTQKAIGDY
-645 SKELDALKGRMKG
+645 SKELDALKAKMKG

-693 TISVQLK
+693 TISVQLE

-711 RNRLLGIANDSYGK
+711 RNRLKGIANDSYGK
-725 AFTDAEK
+725 AFADAEK
-732 KWKAARKLVS
+732 AWKDARKLVS
-742 DMEKNKSSYTTDT
+742 DMEKNKSSYTAEA
-755 YNKAK
+755 YKKAK
-760 ADLADAKQKF
+760 QDLDDNKKAF
-770 EALGGDTSSKSVTSV
+770 EALGGDTSTKTTTRST
-785 KRGSSPVESAE
+785 SPVESAE

-807 RTVDT
+807 RTVST

-894 VPKVFDWDKNAT
+894 VPKAFDWDKNAT

-988 VKRQREEAIENLDTE
+988 VKRQRAEAIESLDTE
-1003 FAMREEDFEIW
+1003 FAMRQEDFEIW

-1024 QLENMLAEAEKKL
+1024 QLEKMLAEAEKKL
-1037 DEMKNDAGA
+1037 DEMKKDAGA
-1046 SSFDL
+1046 SSSDL
-1051 ATLGAAIKTLL
+1051 AILSAAIKTLL
-1062 SVLKDKKI
+1062 SALKDKKI

-1093 EALDSANQKFQE
+1093 EALDNANQKFQE

-1213 EYIETSYADE
+1213 EYIKMSYADE
-1223 ARRNH
+1223 AR
-1228 KETIRMLEE
+1228 KATAETISMLEK
-1237 EARAYRNLGK
+1237 EAQAYRNLGK

-1261 GIRIKKTLMENSD
+1261 GIRIKKTLMEDSA
-1274 LMRQFQAGLT
+1274 LMRQFQAGLA

-1296 RMEGLFNLTAEQ
+1296 RMEGLFNLTSEQ
-1308 LEKLKATA
+1308 LEKLKTTA
-1316 PEVWARLDGDARD
+1316 PEVWARLDSDARD

-1336 IGERTEEI
+1336 IGEQSEEVK
-1344 NDSLKESLTGISFD
+1344 NSLKESLTGISFD
-1358 SMEEDFISNLMDMD
+1358 SMKENFISNLMDMD
-1372 YSAKDFANDVNEMF
+1372 YSAKDFANDVNKMF

-1395 NKNYKD
+1395 NKKYKD
-1401 KLQKVYDD
+1401 KLQKVLDD
-1409 MADAIGK
+1409 MADAIGS
-1416 EDEQQRLDALKA
+1416 DNEQQRFEQIKKDYAA
-1428 EVEAIRKAAAEERDR
+1428 MSAAAKEEADK
-1443 IFEITGYDK
+1443 IMEITGYGES
-1452 TSQQSGDSGGFEA
+1452 SQQSGDSGGFEA

>member
-13 VEVLRLRQEIDK
+13 EEVLRLRQEIDK

-36 LNPGKFSEVNDKLR
+36 LNPGRFSEVNDKLQ
-50 QTTTRFDEMKKAA
+50 QTTTRFSEMKKAA
-63 ADAGAAFVRE
+63 ADAGATFVTE

-81 TKTAAGVAGAFAV
+81 TKIAAGVAGAFAV

-105 NVRGQFQQLEVA
+105 NVRGQFQQLEIA

-123 SGEKASKLMNQLV
+123 SEEKANKLMNQLV
-136 RTAATTPFDLQSVAQ
+136 RTAATTPFDLQGVAQ

-156 LAYGTAAEDVNDTL
+156 LAYGTASEEVNDEL

-190 YGTTVTQGRMFTQD
+190 YGTTVAQGRMFTQD

-212 IPMAEEIAKVM
+212 IPMEEEIAKVM
-223 GVAEQEV
+223 GVTEQEV

-249 GMAAEGGKFGGLM
+249 GMAAEGGRFGGLM

-276 EDAVAMMFNK
+276 EDAIDMMFNE

-324 AYKAALITLAA
+324 AYKAALITLTAI
-335 VQRMNMTVLRQ
+335 QRVNMAVLRQ
-346 AVLAKQKAAA
+346 AALEKQ
-356 EGIALSNAE
+356 
-365 ALAAARTKLLTLAQ
+365 LAAARTKLLALAQ

-392 LASNPYTL
+392 LAPNPYTL

-405 AAFTVTV
+405 AALTVGIY
-412 FEMVTAE
+412 ELATAE
-419 SQAEKATKATNDAI
+419 SEAEKRTKAMNDAVDKQ
-433 EARKKAI
+433 KKAI
-440 EDYRQKIQSLIGT
+440 ESFHQHNQDLINT
-453 ATDESKSTY
+453 ATDETKSTY
-462 ERLEAYEA
+462 QRIAAFEELKQTMPGLIDKYKDLEALTKAMKEEGARPSALDSADIDKMKQDAEKWEGYLEDLQKMRDLLGGVDSLRVHWGPLEQKAKNFGLSESEANAFIERLKGIREE
-470 LKVLMPDLVAKYK
+470 
-483 NLDEMT
+483 
-489 KALKEDGAKPRLID
+489 LI
-503 DAELA
+503 A
-508 KLKED
+508 
-513 AERWKGYLDVLQ
+513 
-525 KARGSI
+525 
-531 SDVGSWE
+531 
-538 SVEESLR
+538 
-545 RRVDTTPEEAEA
+545 
-557 IVAKLKEAYS
+557 
-567 ALRSS
+567 S
-572 GVDITQT
+572 GVDIEHWYRT
-579 LKSEAGELRDAFV
+579 EAGELSGALSLVAGKADAMA
-592 LVESKVAA
+592 K
-600 AANVYEE
+600 VYEE
-607 ASARMK
+607 AVDRMNQAK
-613 AAGLADKQ
+613 IEDES
-621 KKEQEA
+621 KK
-627 FEETYNSVE
+627 FDDTYDSVE
-636 KTKKAIDHY
+636 KTKNAIAHY
-645 SKELDALKGRMKG
+645 TEEIDKLKQRTKG
-658 NAFTVITDIVT
+658 NAFTVISEIIT
-669 KEKPQNWFQALKGR
+669 KEKPQHWYAALKDR
-683 MNEITNANPL
+683 MKEITNANPL
-693 TISVQLK
+693 TIAAQVEVTGLE
-700 ASRLESFIERL
+700 RLLERL
-711 RNRLLGIANDSYGK
+711 RNRLKGLTDENLGTAYKNAKTEWEK
-725 AFTDAEK
+725 AK
-732 KWKAARKLVS
+732 KLVEYIGS
-742 DMEKNKSSYTTDT
+742 HKSQYSESAYTKAVEDRDD
-755 YNKAK
+755 KAK
-760 ADLADAKQKF
+760 KF
-770 EALGGDTSSKSVTSV
+770 RSLGGDTSTKTTTRS
-785 KRGSSPVESAE
+785 SSPVESAE

-802 RSAHQ
+802 RAAHQ

-822 KEEDLQYETDL
+822 KGEDLQYEVDL

-846 QQLRT
+846 QQLRA

-864 RDDMVAAIKAAAK
+864 QEDMVAAIKAAAK

-885 EEKEKHKKY
+885 EEKEKNKKY
-894 VPKVFDWDKNAT
+894 VPKAFDWDKDAT
-906 DEQRGQVASVVG
+906 DTQRGQVASVID

-924 DNQKAVNTAEDT
+924 ANQKAVNTAED
-936 AALNKALDQ
+936 AEALNKALDQ
-945 YKGYAEKRKDIEEKY
+945 YKGYTEKRKDIEEKY
-960 LQAEADIR
+960 LQAEAGIR
-968 AKYKKKGKTGSE
+968 AKYKEKGKTGSE

-988 VKRQREEAIENLDTE
+988 VKRQRTEAVESLDTE
-1003 FAMREEDFEIW
+1003 FAMRGEDFEIW
-1014 ANTVASFSIE
+1014 ANTIASFSIE
-1024 QLENMLAEAEKKL
+1024 QLEKMLAEAEEKL
-1037 DEMKNDAGA
+1037 AEMEKEAGA
-1046 SSFDL
+1046 SSSDL
-1051 ATLGAAIKTLL
+1051 ANIGAAIKALRAA
-1062 SVLKDKKI
+1062 LKDKKI

-1162 ASIILQVVSAAFQIA
+1162 ASIILQVISATFQIA

-1207 VIAKKK
+1207 IIAKKK
-1213 EYIETSYADE
+1213 EYIKMSYA
-1223 ARRNH
+1223 
-1228 KETIRMLEE
+1228 E
-1237 EARAYRNLGK
+1237 EARKETAETISLLEKEAQAYRNLGK

-1261 GIRIKKTLMENSD
+1261 GIRIKKTLMKDSA
-1274 LMRQFQAGLT
+1274 LMSQFQAGLA

-1296 RMEGLFNLTAEQ
+1296 RMEGLFNLTSEQ
-1308 LEKLKATA
+1308 LEKLKTTA
-1316 PEVWARLDGDARD
+1316 PEVWARLDSDARD

-1336 IGERTEEI
+1336 IGEQSEEI
-1344 NDSLKESLTGISFD
+1344 KESLKESLTGFSFD
-1358 SMEEDFISNLMDMD
+1358 SMKEDFISNLMDMD
-1372 YSAKDFANDVNEMF
+1372 YSATDFANDVNKKF

-1395 NKNYKD
+1395 NKHYKD

-1409 MADAIGK
+1409 MADAIGS
-1416 EDEQQRLDALKA
+1416 DNEQQRFEQIKKDY
-1428 EVEAIRKAAAEERDR
+1428 EAMRAAAKEEADK
-1443 IFEITGYDK
+1443 IMDITGYRES
-1452 TSQQSGDSGGFEA
+1452 SQQSGDSGGYEA

-1500 GMLSIVRDSYNIHN
+1500 GMLAIVRDAYNIHN

>member
-50 QTTTRFDEMKKAA
+50 QTTTRFSEMKKAA
-63 ADAGAAFVRE
+63 ADAGTAFVRE

-81 TKTAAGVAGAFAV
+81 TKIAAGVAGAFAV

-324 AYKAALITLAA
+324 AYKAALITLTAI
-335 VQRMNMTVLRQ
+335 QRVNMAVLRQ
-346 AVLAKQKAAA
+346 AVREKQLAAA
-356 EGIALSNAE
+356 QGIAMSKAE
-365 ALAAARTKLLTLAQ
+365 ALAAARTTLLALAQ

-392 LASNPYTL
+392 LASNPYTM

-405 AAFTVTV
+405 AALTVGIY
-412 FEMVTAE
+412 ELATAE
-419 SQAEKATKATNDAI
+419 SEAEKRTKAMNDAVDKQ
-433 EARKKAI
+433 KKAM
-440 EDYRQKIQSLIGT
+440 ETFHQHNQDLINT
-453 ATDESKSTY
+453 ATDETKSTY
-462 ERLEAYEA
+462 QRIVAFEELKQTMPGLIDKYKDLEA
-470 LKVLMPDLVAKYK
+470 L
-483 NLDEMT
+483 T
-489 KALKEDGAKPRLID
+489 KAMKEEGARPAALDSADID
-503 DAELA
+503 KMKQDAE
-508 KLKED
+508 KWE
-513 AERWKGYLDVLQ
+513 GYLDALR
-525 KARGSI
+525 KASGSI
-531 SDVGSWE
+531 SDWGSWE
-538 SVEESLR
+538 SVGKSLR
-545 RRVDTTPEEAEA
+545 DRIDTTPEEAEA

-567 ALRSS
+567 ALQSS
-572 GVDITQT
+572 GADISQT
-579 LKSEAGELRDAFV
+579 LKGEAAELKDALV
-592 LVESKVAA
+592 LVEGKVAA
-600 AANVYEE
+600 TANVYEE

-613 AAGLADKQ
+613 AASLADTQ
-621 KKEQEA
+621 RKEQEA
-627 FEETYNSVE
+627 FEKTYNSAE
-636 KTKKAIDHY
+636 KTQKAIGDY
-645 SKELDALKGRMKG
+645 SKELDALKAKMKG

-693 TISVQLK
+693 TISVQLE

-711 RNRLLGIANDSYGK
+711 RNRLKDIANDSYGK
-725 AFTDAEK
+725 AFADAEK
-732 KWKAARKLVS
+732 AWKDARKLVS
-742 DMEKNKSSYTTDT
+742 DMEKNKSSYT
-755 YNKAK
+755 AK
-760 ADLADAKQKF
+760 AYKEAKQDLDDKANKF
-770 EALGGDTSSKSVTSV
+770 RSLGGDTSTKTTTRST
-785 KRGSSPVESAE
+785 SPVESAE

-864 RDDMVAAIKAAAK
+864 QEDLVAAIKAAAK

-988 VKRQREEAIENLDTE
+988 VKRQRAEAIESLDTE
-1003 FAMREEDFEIW
+1003 FAMRKEDFEIW

-1037 DEMKNDAGA
+1037 DELKNDAGA
-1046 SSFDL
+1046 SSSDL

-1062 SVLKDKKI
+1062 SALKDKNI

-1131 VNGIVSLATYS
+1131 VNGIVSLVTYS

-1213 EYIETSYADE
+1213 KYIKMSYADE
-1223 ARRNH
+1223 AR
-1228 KETIRMLEE
+1228 KATAETISMLEK
-1237 EARAYRNLGK
+1237 EAQAYRNLGK
-1247 TRLNSGASAGSHSI
+1247 IRLNSGASIGSHSI
-1261 GIRIKKTLMENSD
+1261 GIRIKKTLMEDSA
-1274 LMRQFQAGLT
+1274 LMRQFQAGL
-1284 AAGANYNDVIYG
+1284 AAASANYNDVIFG
-1296 RMEGLFNLTAEQ
+1296 RMEGLFNLTSEQ
-1308 LEKLKATA
+1308 LEKLKTTA
-1316 PEVWARLDGDARD
+1316 PEVWARLDSDARD

-1336 IGERTEEI
+1336 IGEQSEEVK
-1344 NDSLKESLTGISFD
+1344 NSLKESLTGISFD
-1358 SMEEDFISNLMDMD
+1358 SMKENFISNLMDMD
-1372 YSAKDFANDVNEMF
+1372 YSAKDFANDVNKMF

-1395 NKNYKD
+1395 NKKYKD
-1401 KLQKVYDD
+1401 KLQKVLDD
-1409 MADAIGK
+1409 MAEAIGS
-1416 EDEQQRLDALKA
+1416 DNEQQRLEQIKKDYKA
-1428 EVEAIRKAAAEERDR
+1428 MYSAAKEEVDKIM
-1443 IFEITGYDK
+1443 EITGYGES
-1452 TSQQSGDSGGFEA
+1452 SQQSGDSGGFEA

-1534 AVNKKMLPILESI
+1534 AINKKILPVLESI
-1547 EKRVRTSL
+1547 EKKVKTGL

>member
-63 ADAGAAFVRE
+63 TDAGTAFVRE

-81 TKTAAGVAGAFAV
+81 TKIAAGVAGAFAV

-105 NVRGQFQQLEVA
+105 NVRGQFQQLEIA

-123 SGEKASKLMNQLV
+123 SAEKASKLMNQLV
-136 RTAATTPFDLQSVAQ
+136 RTAATTPFDLQGVAQ

-156 LAYGTAAEDVNDTL
+156 LAYGIAAEDVNDTL

-190 YGTTVTQGRMFTQD
+190 YGTTVAQGRMFTQD

-295 NTALSGVSY
+295 NTTLSGVSY

-324 AYKAALITLAA
+324 AYKAALITLTAI
-335 VQRMNMTVLRQ
+335 QRMNMTVLRQ

-405 AAFTVTV
+405 AALTVGIY
-412 FEMVTAE
+412 ELATAE
-419 SQAEKATKATNDAI
+419 SEAEKRTKAMNDAVDKQ
-433 EARKKAI
+433 KKAM
-440 EDYRQKIQSLIGT
+440 ETFHQHNQDLINT
-453 ATDESKSTY
+453 ATDETKSTY
-462 ERLEAYEA
+462 QRIAAFEELKQTMPGLIDKYKDLEA
-470 LKVLMPDLVAKYK
+470 L
-483 NLDEMT
+483 T
-489 KALKEDGAKPRLID
+489 KAMKEEGARPAALDSADID
-503 DAELA
+503 KMKQDAE
-508 KLKED
+508 KWE
-513 AERWKGYLDVLQ
+513 GYLDALR
-525 KARGSI
+525 KASGSI
-531 SDVGSWE
+531 SDWGSWE
-538 SVEESLR
+538 SVGKSLR
-545 RRVDTTPEEAEA
+545 DRIDTTPEEAEA

-567 ALRSS
+567 ALQSS
-572 GVDITQT
+572 GADISQT
-579 LKSEAGELRDAFV
+579 LKGEAAELKDALV
-592 LVESKVAA
+592 LVEGKVAA
-600 AANVYEE
+600 TANVYEE
-607 ASARMK
+607 AFARMK
-613 AAGLADKQ
+613 AASLADTQ
-621 KKEQEA
+621 RKEQEA
-627 FEETYNSVE
+627 FEKTYNSAE
-636 KTKKAIDHY
+636 KTQKAIGDY
-645 SKELDALKGRMKG
+645 SKELDALKAKMKG

-693 TISVQLK
+693 TISVQLE

-711 RNRLLGIANDSYGK
+711 RNRLKGIANDNYGK
-725 AFTDAEK
+725 AFADAEK
-732 KWKAARKLVS
+732 AWKDARKLVS
-742 DMEKNKSSYTTDT
+742 DMEKNKSSYTAED
-755 YNKAK
+755 YKEAVEDRDDKANK
-760 ADLADAKQKF
+760 F
-770 EALGGDTSSKSVTSV
+770 RSLGGDTSIKTTTRS
-785 KRGSSPVESAE
+785 SSPVESAE

-885 EEKEKHKKY
+885 EKKEKHKKY
-894 VPKVFDWDKNAT
+894 VPKAFDWDKNAT

-945 YKGYAEKRKDIEEKY
+945 YKGYTEKRKDIEEKY

-968 AKYKKKGKTGSE
+968 AKYKEKGKTGSE

-988 VKRQREEAIENLDTE
+988 VKRQRAEAIESLDTE
-1003 FAMREEDFEIW
+1003 FAMRQEDFEIW

-1024 QLENMLAEAEKKL
+1024 QLEKMLAEAEKKL

-1046 SSFDL
+1046 SSSDL
-1051 ATLGAAIKTLL
+1051 ATLSAAIKTLL
-1062 SVLKDKKI
+1062 SALKDKKI

-1213 EYIETSYADE
+1213 EYIKMSYADE
-1223 ARRNH
+1223 AR
-1228 KETIRMLEE
+1228 KATAETIRMLENK
-1237 EARAYRNLGK
+1237 AQAYRNLGK
-1247 TRLNSGASAGSHSI
+1247 TRLNSGASVGSHSI
-1261 GIRIKKTLMENSD
+1261 GIRIKKTLMENSA
-1274 LMRQFQAGLT
+1274 LMRQFQAGLA

-1296 RMEGLFNLTAEQ
+1296 RMEGLFNLTSEQ
-1308 LEKLKATA
+1308 LEKLKTTA
-1316 PEVWARLDGDARD
+1316 PEVWARLDSDARD
-1329 YLDKIIE
+1329 YLDKLIE
-1336 IGERTEEI
+1336 IGEQSEEVK
-1344 NDSLKESLTGISFD
+1344 NSLKESLTGISFD
-1358 SMEEDFISNLMDMD
+1358 SMKENFISNLMDMD
-1372 YSAKDFANDVNEMF
+1372 YSAKDFANDVNKMF

-1395 NKNYKD
+1395 NKKYKD
-1401 KLQKVYDD
+1401 KLQKVLDD
-1409 MADAIGK
+1409 MADAIGS
-1416 EDEQQRLDALKA
+1416 DNEQQRFEQIKKDYAA
-1428 EVEAIRKAAAEERDR
+1428 MSAAAKEEADK
-1443 IFEITGYDK
+1443 IMEITGYGES
-1452 TSQQSGDSGGFEA
+1452 SQQSGDSGGFEA

-1534 AVNKKMLPILESI
+1534 AINKKILPVLESI
-1547 EKRVRTSL
+1547 EKKVKTGL

>member
-13 VEVLRLRQEIDK
+13 EEVLRLRQEIDK

-50 QTTTRFDEMKKAA
+50 QTTTRFSEMKKAA
-63 ADAGAAFVRE
+63 ADAGATFVTE

-81 TKTAAGVAGAFAV
+81 TKIAAGVAGAFAV

-212 IPMAEEIAKVM
+212 IPMEEEIAKVM

-249 GMAAEGGKFGGLM
+249 GMAAGGGKFGGFM
-262 EAQSKTITGQISNI
+262 EAQSKTITGKISNI
-276 EDAVAMMFNK
+276 EDVVAMMFNK

-324 AYKAALITLAA
+324 AYKAALITLTAI
-335 VQRMNMTVLRQ
+335 QRVNMAVLRQ
-346 AVLAKQKAAA
+346 AALEKQLAAA
-356 EGIALSNAE
+356 QGIALSNAE
-365 ALAAARTKLLTLAQ
+365 ALAAARTKLLALAQ

-405 AAFTVTV
+405 AALTVGIY
-412 FEMVTAE
+412 ELATAE
-419 SQAEKATKATNDAI
+419 SEAEKRTKAMNDAVDKQ
-433 EARKKAI
+433 KKAM
-440 EDYRQKIQSLIGT
+440 ETFHQHNQDLINT
-453 ATDESKSTY
+453 ATDETKSTY
-462 ERLEAYEA
+462 QRIAAFEELKQTMPSLIDKYKDLEA
-470 LKVLMPDLVAKYK
+470 L
-483 NLDEMT
+483 T
-489 KALKEDGAKPRLID
+489 KAMKEEGARPAALDSADID
-503 DAELA
+503 KMKQDAE
-508 KLKED
+508 KWE
-513 AERWKGYLDVLQ
+513 GYLDALR
-525 KARGSI
+525 KASGSI
-531 SDVGSWE
+531 SDWGSWG
-538 SVEESLR
+538 SVGKSLR
-545 RRVDTTPEEAEA
+545 DRIDTTPEEAEA

-567 ALRSS
+567 ALQSS
-572 GVDITQT
+572 GADISQT
-579 LKSEAGELRDAFV
+579 LKGEAAELKDALV
-592 LVESKVAA
+592 LVEGKVAA
-600 AANVYEE
+600 TANVYEE

-613 AAGLADKQ
+613 AASLADTQ
-621 KKEQEA
+621 RKEQEA
-627 FEETYNSVE
+627 FEKTYNSAE
-636 KTKKAIDHY
+636 KTQKAIGDY
-645 SKELDALKGRMKG
+645 SKELDALKAKMKG

-693 TISVQLK
+693 TISVQLE

-711 RNRLLGIANDSYGK
+711 RNRLKGIANDSYGK
-725 AFTDAEK
+725 AFADAEK
-732 KWKAARKLVS
+732 AWKDARKLVS
-742 DMEKNKSSYTTDT
+742 DMEKNKSSYTAED
-755 YNKAK
+755 YKKAVEDRDDKANK
-760 ADLADAKQKF
+760 F
-770 EALGGDTSSKSVTSV
+770 RSLGGDTSTKTTTRS
-785 KRGSSPVESAE
+785 SSPVESAE

-851 LNHQKVLRDLDRE
+851 LDHQKVLRDLDRE
-864 RDDMVAAIKAAAK
+864 QEDMVAAIKAAAK

-894 VPKVFDWDKNAT
+894 VPKAFDWDKNAT
-906 DEQRGQVASVVG
+906 DEQRGQVASVID

-924 DNQKAVNTAEDT
+924 TNQMAVNTAEDT

-968 AKYKKKGKTGSE
+968 AKYKEKGKTDSE

-988 VKRQREEAIENLDTE
+988 VKRQRAEAIESLDTE
-1003 FAMREEDFEIW
+1003 FAMRQEDFEIW

-1024 QLENMLAEAEKKL
+1024 QLEKMLAEAEKKL
-1037 DEMKNDAGA
+1037 DEMKNDADA
-1046 SSFDL
+1046 SSSDL
-1051 ATLGAAIKTLL
+1051 AVLVATIKALRAE
-1062 SVLKDKKI
+1062 LKDKKI

-1093 EALDSANQKFQE
+1093 EALDNANQKFQE

-1162 ASIILQVVSAAFQIA
+1162 ASIILQVISAAFQIA

-1213 EYIETSYADE
+1213 EYIKMSYADE
-1223 ARRNH
+1223 AR
-1228 KETIRMLEE
+1228 KATAETISMLEK
-1237 EARAYRNLGK
+1237 EAQAYRNLGK
-1247 TRLNSGASAGSHSI
+1247 TRLNSGASVGSHSI
-1261 GIRIKKTLMENSD
+1261 GIRIKKTLMEDSA
-1274 LMRQFQAGLT
+1274 LMRQFQAGLA

-1296 RMEGLFNLTAEQ
+1296 RMEGLFNLTSEQ
-1308 LEKLKATA
+1308 LEKLKTTA
-1316 PEVWARLDGDARD
+1316 PEVWARLDSDARD

-1336 IGERTEEI
+1336 IGEQSEEVK
-1344 NDSLKESLTGISFD
+1344 NSLKESLTGISFD
-1358 SMEEDFISNLMDMD
+1358 SMKENFISNLMDMD
-1372 YSAKDFANDVNEMF
+1372 YSAKDFANDVNKMF

-1401 KLQKVYDD
+1401 KLQKVLDD
-1409 MADAIGK
+1409 MAEAIGS
-1416 EDEQQRLDALKA
+1416 DNEQQRIEQIKKDYAA
-1428 EVEAIRKAAAEERDR
+1428 MSAAAKEEADK
-1443 IFEITGYDK
+1443 IMEITGYGES
-1452 TSQQSGDSGGFEA
+1452 SQQNGDSGGFEA

-1500 GMLSIVRDSYNIHN
+1500 GMLSIVRDTYNIHN

-1534 AVNKKMLPILESI
+1534 AINKKILPVLESI
-1547 EKRVRTSL
+1547 EKKVKTGL

>member
-13 VEVLRLRQEIDK
+13 EEVLRLRQEIDK

-63 ADAGAAFVRE
+63 ADAGTAFVRE

-81 TKTAAGVAGAFAV
+81 TKIAAGVAGAFAV

-324 AYKAALITLAA
+324 AYKAALITLTAI
-335 VQRMNMTVLRQ
+335 QRVNMAVLRQ
-346 AVLAKQKAAA
+346 AVREKQLAAA
-356 EGIALSNAE
+356 QGIAMSKAE
-365 ALAAARTKLLTLAQ
+365 ALAAARTTLLALAQ

-405 AAFTVTV
+405 AALTVGIY
-412 FEMVTAE
+412 ELATAE
-419 SQAEKATKATNDAI
+419 SEAEKRTKAMNDAVDKQ
-433 EARKKAI
+433 KKAM
-440 EDYRQKIQSLIGT
+440 ETFHQHNQDLINT
-453 ATDESKSTY
+453 ATDETKSTY
-462 ERLEAYEA
+462 QRIVAFEELKQTMPGLIDKYKDLEA
-470 LKVLMPDLVAKYK
+470 L
-483 NLDEMT
+483 T
-489 KALKEDGAKPRLID
+489 KAMKEEGARPAALDSADID
-503 DAELA
+503 KMKQDAE
-508 KLKED
+508 KWE
-513 AERWKGYLDVLQ
+513 GYLDALR
-525 KARGSI
+525 KASGSI
-531 SDVGSWE
+531 SDWGSWE
-538 SVEESLR
+538 SVGKSLR
-545 RRVDTTPEEAEA
+545 DRIDTTPEEAEA

-567 ALRSS
+567 ALQSS
-572 GVDITQT
+572 GADISQT
-579 LKSEAGELRDAFV
+579 LKGEAAELKDALV
-592 LVESKVAA
+592 LVEGKVAA
-600 AANVYEE
+600 TANVYEE

-613 AAGLADKQ
+613 AASLADTQ
-621 KKEQEA
+621 RKEQEA
-627 FEETYNSVE
+627 FEKTYNSAE
-636 KTKKAIDHY
+636 KTQKAIGDY
-645 SKELDALKGRMKG
+645 SKELDALKAKMKG

-693 TISVQLK
+693 TISVQLE

-711 RNRLLGIANDSYGK
+711 RNRLKGIANDSYGK
-725 AFTDAEK
+725 AFAGAEK
-732 KWKAARKLVS
+732 AWKDARKLVS
-742 DMEKNKSSYTTDT
+742 DMEKNKSSYTAEA
-755 YNKAK
+755 YKKAK
-760 ADLADAKQKF
+760 QDLDDKANKF
-770 EALGGDTSSKSVTSV
+770 RSLGGDTSTKTTTRST
-785 KRGSSPVESAE
+785 SPVESAE

-864 RDDMVAAIKAAAK
+864 QEDMVAAIKAAAK

-894 VPKVFDWDKNAT
+894 VPKAFDWDKNAT

-988 VKRQREEAIENLDTE
+988 VKRQRAEAIESLDTE
-1003 FAMREEDFEIW
+1003 FAMRKEDFEIW

-1046 SSFDL
+1046 SSSDL
-1051 ATLGAAIKTLL
+1051 ATLGATIKTLL
-1062 SVLKDKKI
+1062 SALKDKKI

-1213 EYIETSYADE
+1213 EYIKMSYADE
-1223 ARRNH
+1223 AR
-1228 KETIRMLEE
+1228 KATAETISMLEK
-1237 EARAYRNLGK
+1237 EAQAYRNLGK

-1261 GIRIKKTLMENSD
+1261 GIRIKKTLMEDSA
-1274 LMRQFQAGLT
+1274 LMRQFQAGLA
-1284 AAGANYNDVIYG
+1284 AAGANYNDVIFG
-1296 RMEGLFNLTAEQ
+1296 RMEGLFNLTSEQ
-1308 LEKLKATA
+1308 LEKLKTTA
-1316 PEVWARLDGDARD
+1316 PEVWARLDSDARD
-1329 YLDKIIE
+1329 YLDKLIE
-1336 IGERTEEI
+1336 IGEQSEEVKE
-1344 NDSLKESLTGISFD
+1344 SLKESLTGISFD
-1358 SMEEDFISNLMDMD
+1358 SMKENFISNLMDMD
-1372 YSAKDFANDVNEMF
+1372 YSAKDFANDVNKMF

-1395 NKNYKD
+1395 NKKYKD
-1401 KLQKVYDD
+1401 KLQKVLDD
-1409 MADAIGK
+1409 MAEAIGS
-1416 EDEQQRLDALKA
+1416 DNEQQRIEQIKKDYKA
-1428 EVEAIRKAAAEERDR
+1428 MYSAAKEEVDKIM
-1443 IFEITGYDK
+1443 EITGYGES
-1452 TSQQSGDSGGFEA
+1452 SQQSGDSGGFEA

-1534 AVNKKMLPILESI
+1534 AINKKILPVLESI
-1547 EKRVRTSL
+1547 EKKVKTGL

>member
-13 VEVLRLRQEIDK
+13 EEVLRLRQEIDK

-50 QTTTRFDEMKKAA
+50 QTTTRFSEMKKAA
-63 ADAGAAFVRE
+63 ADAGATFVTE

-81 TKTAAGVAGAFAV
+81 TKIAAGVAGAFAV

-105 NVRGQFQQLEVA
+105 KVRGQFQQLEIA

-136 RTAATTPFDLQSVAQ
+136 RTAATTPFDLQGVAQ

-156 LAYGTAAEDVNDTL
+156 LAYGIAAEDVNDTL

-324 AYKAALITLAA
+324 AYKAALITLTA

-365 ALAAARTKLLTLAQ
+365 ALAAARTKLLALAQ

-405 AAFTVTV
+405 AALTVAV

-419 SQAEKATKATNDAI
+419 SRAEKVTKATNDAI
-433 EARKKAI
+433 ETQKKAI

-453 ATDESKSTY
+453 ATDETKSTY

-470 LKVLMPDLVAKYK
+470 LKKSMPDLVAKYK
-483 NLDEMT
+483 DLDEMT

-508 KLKED
+508 KLEAD
-513 AERWKGYLDVLQ
+513 AERWKGYLDALR
-525 KARGSI
+525 KASGSI
-531 SDVGSWE
+531 SDWGSWE
-538 SVEESLR
+538 SVGKSLR
-545 RRVDTTPEEAEA
+545 DRIDTTPEEAEA

-567 ALRSS
+567 ALQSS
-572 GVDITQT
+572 GADISQT
-579 LKSEAGELRDAFV
+579 LKGEAAELKDALV
-592 LVESKVAA
+592 LVEGKVAA
-600 AANVYEE
+600 TANVYEE

-613 AAGLADKQ
+613 AASLADTQ
-621 KKEQEA
+621 RKEQEA
-627 FEETYNSVE
+627 FEKTYNSVE
-636 KTKKAIDHY
+636 KTQKAIGDY
-645 SKELDALKGRMKG
+645 SKELDALKAKMKG

-693 TISVQLK
+693 TISVQLE

-711 RNRLLGIANDSYGK
+711 RNRLKGIANDSYGK
-725 AFTDAEK
+725 AFADAEK
-732 KWKAARKLVS
+732 AWKDARKLVS
-742 DMEKNKSSYTTDT
+742 DMEKNKSSYTAEA
-755 YNKAK
+755 YKKAK
-760 ADLADAKQKF
+760 QDLDDNKKAF
-770 EALGGDTSSKSVTSV
+770 EALGGDTSTKTTTRST
-785 KRGSSPVESAE
+785 SPVESAE

-822 KEEDLQYETDL
+822 KGEDLQYEVDL

-846 QQLRT
+846 QQLRA

-864 RDDMVAAIKAAAK
+864 QEDMVAAIKAAAK

-885 EEKEKHKKY
+885 EEKEKNKKY
-894 VPKVFDWDKNAT
+894 VPKAFDWDKNAT
-906 DEQRGQVASVVG
+906 ATQRGQVASVIG

-924 DNQKAVNTAEDT
+924 ANQKEVNTAED
-936 AALNKALDQ
+936 AEALNKALDQ
-945 YKGYAEKRKDIEEKY
+945 YKGYTEKRKDIEEKY

-968 AKYKKKGKTGSE
+968 AKYKEKGKTGSE

-988 VKRQREEAIENLDTE
+988 VKRQRAEAVESLDTE
-1003 FAMREEDFEIW
+1003 FAMRQEDFEIW

-1024 QLENMLAEAEKKL
+1024 QLEKMLAEAEKKL

-1046 SSFDL
+1046 SSSDL

-1062 SVLKDKKI
+1062 SALKDKKI

-1177 TKIMSLFGANYDK
+1177 TKIMSLFSANYDK

-1213 EYIETSYADE
+1213 EYIKMSYADE
-1223 ARRNH
+1223 AR
-1228 KETIRMLEE
+1228 KATAETIRMLEK
-1237 EARAYRNLGK
+1237 EAQAYRNLGK
-1247 TRLNSGASAGSHSI
+1247 IRLNSGASAGSHSI
-1261 GIRIKKTLMENSD
+1261 GIRIKKTLMEDSA
-1274 LMRQFQAGLT
+1274 LMRQFQAGLA
-1284 AAGANYNDVIYG
+1284 AAGANYNDVIFG
-1296 RMEGLFNLTAEQ
+1296 RMEGLFNLTSEQ
-1308 LEKLKATA
+1308 LEKLKTTA
-1316 PEVWARLDGDARD
+1316 PEVWARLDSDARD
-1329 YLDKIIE
+1329 YLDKLIE
-1336 IGERTEEI
+1336 IGEQSEEVK
-1344 NDSLKESLTGISFD
+1344 NSLKESLTGFSFD
-1358 SMEEDFISNLMDMD
+1358 SMKENFISNLMDMD
-1372 YSAKDFANDVNEMF
+1372 YSAKDFANDVNKMF

-1401 KLQKVYDD
+1401 KLQKVLDD
-1409 MADAIGK
+1409 MAEAIGS
-1416 EDEQQRLDALKA
+1416 DNEQQRIEQIKKDYKA
-1428 EVEAIRKAAAEERDR
+1428 MYAAAKEEVDK
-1443 IFEITGYDK
+1443 IMEITGYGES
-1452 TSQQSGDSGGFEA
+1452 SQQSGDSGGFEA

-1500 GMLSIVRDSYNIHN
+1500 GMLSIVRDAYNIHN

-1534 AVNKKMLPILESI
+1534 AINKKILPVLESI
-1547 EKRVRTSL
+1547 EKKVKTGL

>member
-25 LKSELKGINSS
+25 LKSELRGINSS

-63 ADAGAAFVRE
+63 ADAGTAFVRE

-81 TKTAAGVAGAFAV
+81 TKIAAGVAGAFAV

-156 LAYGTAAEDVNDTL
+156 LAYGTASEEVNDEL

-190 YGTTVTQGRMFTQD
+190 YGTTVSQGRMFTQD

-223 GVAEQEV
+223 GVTEQEV

-249 GMAAEGGKFGGLM
+249 GMAAEGGRFGGLM

-276 EDAVAMMFNK
+276 EDAIDMMFNK

-324 AYKAALITLAA
+324 AYKAALITLTA

-365 ALAAARTKLLTLAQ
+365 ALAAARTKLLALAQ

-405 AAFTVTV
+405 AALTVGIY
-412 FEMVTAE
+412 ELATAE
-419 SQAEKATKATNDAI
+419 SEAEKRTKAMNDAVDKQ
-433 EARKKAI
+433 KKAM
-440 EDYRQKIQSLIGT
+440 ETFHQHNQDLINT
-453 ATDESKSTY
+453 ATDETKSTY
-462 ERLEAYEA
+462 QRIAAFEELKQTMPGLIDKYKDLEA
-470 LKVLMPDLVAKYK
+470 L
-483 NLDEMT
+483 T
-489 KALKEDGAKPRLID
+489 KAMKEEGARPAALDSADID
-503 DAELA
+503 KMKQDAE
-508 KLKED
+508 KWE
-513 AERWKGYLDVLQ
+513 GYLDALR
-525 KARGSI
+525 KASGSI
-531 SDVGSWE
+531 SDWGSWE
-538 SVEESLR
+538 SVGKSLR
-545 RRVDTTPEEAEA
+545 DRIDTTPEEAEA

-567 ALRSS
+567 ALQSS
-572 GVDITQT
+572 GADISQT
-579 LKSEAGELRDAFV
+579 LKGEAAELKDALV
-592 LVESKVAA
+592 LVEGKVAA
-600 AANVYEE
+600 TANVYEE
-607 ASARMK
+607 AFARMK
-613 AAGLADKQ
+613 AASLADTQ
-621 KKEQEA
+621 RKEQEA
-627 FEETYNSVE
+627 FEKTYNSAG
-636 KTKKAIDHY
+636 KTQKAIGDY
-645 SKELDALKGRMKG
+645 SKELDALKAKMKG

-693 TISVQLK
+693 TISVQLE

-711 RNRLLGIANDSYGK
+711 RNRLKDIANDSYGK
-725 AFTDAEK
+725 AFADAEK
-732 KWKAARKLVS
+732 AWKDARKLVS
-742 DMEKNKSSYTTDT
+742 DMEKNKSSYTAEAYKEAVEDRDDKA
-755 YNKAK
+755 NK
-760 ADLADAKQKF
+760 F
-770 EALGGDTSSKSVTSV
+770 RSLGGDTSTKTTTRS
-785 KRGSSPVESAE
+785 SSPVESAE

-885 EEKEKHKKY
+885 EKKEKHKKY
-894 VPKVFDWDKNAT
+894 VPKAFDWDKNAT

-924 DNQKAVNTAEDT
+924 ANQMAVNTVEDT

-968 AKYKKKGKTGSE
+968 AKYKEKGKTDSE

-988 VKRQREEAIENLDTE
+988 VKRQRAEAIESLDTE
-1003 FAMREEDFEIW
+1003 FAMRQEDFEIW

-1024 QLENMLAEAEKKL
+1024 QLEKMLAEAEKKL
-1037 DEMKNDAGA
+1037 DEMKNNASA
-1046 SSFDL
+1046 SSSDL
-1051 ATLGAAIKTLL
+1051 ATLGATIKTLL
-1062 SVLKDKKI
+1062 SALKDKKI

-1213 EYIETSYADE
+1213 EYIKMSYADE
-1223 ARRNH
+1223 AR
-1228 KETIRMLEE
+1228 KATAETISMLEK
-1237 EARAYRNLGK
+1237 EAQAYRNLGK

-1261 GIRIKKTLMENSD
+1261 GIRIKKTLMEDSA
-1274 LMRQFQAGLT
+1274 LMRQFQAGLA

-1296 RMEGLFNLTAEQ
+1296 RMEGLFNLTSEQ
-1308 LEKLKATA
+1308 LEKLKTTA
-1316 PEVWARLDGDARD
+1316 PEVWARLDSDARD

-1336 IGERTEEI
+1336 IGEQSEEVK
-1344 NDSLKESLTGISFD
+1344 NSLKESLTGISFD
-1358 SMEEDFISNLMDMD
+1358 SMKENFISNLMDMD
-1372 YSAKDFANDVNEMF
+1372 YSAKDFANDVNKMF

-1401 KLQKVYDD
+1401 KLQKVLDD
-1409 MADAIGK
+1409 MAEAIGS
-1416 EDEQQRLDALKA
+1416 DNEQQRIEQIKKDYAA
-1428 EVEAIRKAAAEERDR
+1428 MSAAAKEEADK
-1443 IFEITGYDK
+1443 IMEITGYGES
-1452 TSQQSGDSGGFEA
+1452 SQQSGDSGGFEA

-1534 AVNKKMLPILESI
+1534 AINKKILPVLESI
-1547 EKRVRTSL
+1547 EKKVKTGL

>member
-25 LKSELKGINSS
+25 LKSELRGINSS

-63 ADAGAAFVRE
+63 ADAGTAFVRE

-81 TKTAAGVAGAFAV
+81 TKIAAGVAGAFAV

-276 EDAVAMMFNK
+276 EDAMAMMFNK

-324 AYKAALITLAA
+324 AYKAALITLTAI
-335 VQRMNMTVLRQ
+335 QRMNMTVLRQ

-405 AAFTVTV
+405 AALTVGIY
-412 FEMVTAE
+412 ELATAE
-419 SQAEKATKATNDAI
+419 SEAEKRTKAMNDAVDKQ
-433 EARKKAI
+433 KKAM
-440 EDYRQKIQSLIGT
+440 ETFHQHNQDLINT
-453 ATDESKSTY
+453 ATDETKSTY
-462 ERLEAYEA
+462 QRIAAFEELKQTMPGLIDKYKDLEA
-470 LKVLMPDLVAKYK
+470 L
-483 NLDEMT
+483 T
-489 KALKEDGAKPRLID
+489 KAMKEEGARPAALDSADID
-503 DAELA
+503 KMKQDAE
-508 KLKED
+508 KWE
-513 AERWKGYLDVLQ
+513 GYLDALR
-525 KARGSI
+525 KASGSI
-531 SDVGSWE
+531 SDWGSWE
-538 SVEESLR
+538 SVGKSLR
-545 RRVDTTPEEAEA
+545 DRIDTTPEEAEA

-567 ALRSS
+567 ALQSS
-572 GVDITQT
+572 GADISQT
-579 LKSEAGELRDAFV
+579 LKGEAAELKDALV
-592 LVESKVAA
+592 LVEGKVAA
-600 AANVYEE
+600 TANVYEE
-607 ASARMK
+607 AFARMK
-613 AAGLADKQ
+613 AASLADTQ
-621 KKEQEA
+621 RKEQEA
-627 FEETYNSVE
+627 FEKTYNSAE
-636 KTKKAIDHY
+636 KTQKAIGDY
-645 SKELDALKGRMKG
+645 SKELDALKAKMKG

-693 TISVQLK
+693 TISVQLE

-711 RNRLLGIANDSYGK
+711 RNRLKGIANDSYGK
-725 AFTDAEK
+725 AFADAEK
-732 KWKAARKLVS
+732 AWKDARKLVS
-742 DMEKNKSSYTTDT
+742 DMEKNKSSYTAED
-755 YNKAK
+755 YKKAVEDRDDKANK
-760 ADLADAKQKF
+760 F
-770 EALGGDTSSKSVTSV
+770 RSLGGDTSTKTTTRS
-785 KRGSSPVESAE
+785 SSPVESAE

-864 RDDMVAAIKAAAK
+864 QEDMVAAIKAAAK

-988 VKRQREEAIENLDTE
+988 VKRQRAEAIESLDTE
-1003 FAMREEDFEIW
+1003 FAMRKEDFEIW

-1046 SSFDL
+1046 SSSDL
-1051 ATLGAAIKTLL
+1051 ATLGATIKTLL
-1062 SVLKDKKI
+1062 SALKDKKI

-1213 EYIETSYADE
+1213 EYIKMSYADE
-1223 ARRNH
+1223 AR
-1228 KETIRMLEE
+1228 KATAETIRMLEK
-1237 EARAYRNLGK
+1237 EAQAYRNLGK

-1261 GIRIKKTLMENSD
+1261 GIRIKKTLMEDSA
-1274 LMRQFQAGLT
+1274 LMRQFQAGLA
-1284 AAGANYNDVIYG
+1284 AAGANYNDVIFG
-1296 RMEGLFNLTAEQ
+1296 RMEGLFNLTSEQ
-1308 LEKLKATA
+1308 LEKLKTTA
-1316 PEVWARLDGDARD
+1316 PEVWARLDSDARD
-1329 YLDKIIE
+1329 YLDKLIE
-1336 IGERTEEI
+1336 IGEQSEEVK
-1344 NDSLKESLTGISFD
+1344 NSLKESLTGISFD
-1358 SMEEDFISNLMDMD
+1358 SMKENFISNLMDMD
-1372 YSAKDFANDVNEMF
+1372 YSAKDFANDVNKMF

-1401 KLQKVYDD
+1401 KLQKVFDD
-1409 MADAIGK
+1409 MAEAIGS
-1416 EDEQQRLDALKA
+1416 DNEQQRIEQIKKDYAA
-1428 EVEAIRKAAAEERDR
+1428 MSAAAKEEADK
-1443 IFEITGYDK
+1443 IMEITGYGES
-1452 TSQQSGDSGGFEA
+1452 SQQSGDSGGFEA

-1534 AVNKKMLPILESI
+1534 AINKKILPVLESI
-1547 EKRVRTSL
+1547 EKKVKTGL

>member
-13 VEVLRLRQEIDK
+13 EEVLRLRQEIDK

-50 QTTTRFDEMKKAA
+50 QTTTRFSEMKKAA
-63 ADAGAAFVRE
+63 ADAGATFVTE

-81 TKTAAGVAGAFAV
+81 TKIAAGVAGAFAV

-212 IPMAEEIAKVM
+212 IPMEEEIAKVM

-249 GMAAEGGKFGGLM
+249 GMAAGGGKFGGFM
-262 EAQSKTITGQISNI
+262 EAQSKTITGKISNI
-276 EDAVAMMFNK
+276 EDVVAMMFNK

-324 AYKAALITLAA
+324 AYKAALITLTAI
-335 VQRMNMTVLRQ
+335 QRVNMAVLRQ
-346 AVLAKQKAAA
+346 AALEKQLAAA
-356 EGIALSNAE
+356 QGIALSNAE
-365 ALAAARTKLLTLAQ
+365 ALAAARTKLLALAQ

-405 AAFTVTV
+405 AALTVGIY
-412 FEMVTAE
+412 ELATAE
-419 SQAEKATKATNDAI
+419 SEAEKRTKAMNDAVDKQ
-433 EARKKAI
+433 KKAM
-440 EDYRQKIQSLIGT
+440 ETFHQHNQDLINT
-453 ATDESKSTY
+453 ATDETKSTY
-462 ERLEAYEA
+462 QRIAAFEELKQTMPSLIDKYKDLEA
-470 LKVLMPDLVAKYK
+470 L
-483 NLDEMT
+483 T
-489 KALKEDGAKPRLID
+489 KAMKEEGARPAALDSADID
-503 DAELA
+503 KMKQDAE
-508 KLKED
+508 KWE
-513 AERWKGYLDVLQ
+513 GYLDALR
-525 KARGSI
+525 KASGSI
-531 SDVGSWE
+531 SDWGSWG
-538 SVEESLR
+538 SVGKSLR
-545 RRVDTTPEEAEA
+545 DRIDTTPEEAEA

-567 ALRSS
+567 ALQSS
-572 GVDITQT
+572 GADISQT
-579 LKSEAGELRDAFV
+579 LKGEAAELKDALV
-592 LVESKVAA
+592 LVEGKVAA
-600 AANVYEE
+600 TANVYEE

-613 AAGLADKQ
+613 AASLADTQ
-621 KKEQEA
+621 RKEQEA
-627 FEETYNSVE
+627 FEKTYNSAE
-636 KTKKAIDHY
+636 KTQKAIGDY
-645 SKELDALKGRMKG
+645 SKELDALKAKMKG

-693 TISVQLK
+693 TISVQLE

-711 RNRLLGIANDSYGK
+711 RNRLKGIANDSYGK
-725 AFTDAEK
+725 AFADAEK
-732 KWKAARKLVS
+732 AWKDARKLVS
-742 DMEKNKSSYTTDT
+742 DMEKNKSSSTAEDYKKAVEDRDDKA
-755 YNKAK
+755 NK
-760 ADLADAKQKF
+760 F
-770 EALGGDTSSKSVTSV
+770 RSLGGDTSTKTTTRS
-785 KRGSSPVESAE
+785 SSPVESAE

-851 LNHQKVLRDLDRE
+851 LDHQKVLRDLDRE
-864 RDDMVAAIKAAAK
+864 QEDMVAAIKAAAK

-894 VPKVFDWDKNAT
+894 VPKAFDWDKNAT
-906 DEQRGQVASVVG
+906 DEQRGQVASVID

-924 DNQKAVNTAEDT
+924 TNQMAVNTAEDT

-968 AKYKKKGKTGSE
+968 AKYKEKGKTDSE

-988 VKRQREEAIENLDTE
+988 VKRQRAEAIESLDTE
-1003 FAMREEDFEIW
+1003 FAMRQEDFEIW

-1024 QLENMLAEAEKKL
+1024 QLEKMLAEAEKKL
-1037 DEMKNDAGA
+1037 DEMKNDADA
-1046 SSFDL
+1046 SSSDL
-1051 ATLGAAIKTLL
+1051 AVLVATIKALRAE
-1062 SVLKDKKI
+1062 LKDKKI

-1093 EALDSANQKFQE
+1093 EALDNANQKFQE

-1162 ASIILQVVSAAFQIA
+1162 ASIILQVISAAFQIA

-1213 EYIETSYADE
+1213 EYIKMSYADE
-1223 ARRNH
+1223 AR
-1228 KETIRMLEE
+1228 KATAETISMLEK
-1237 EARAYRNLGK
+1237 EAQAYRNLGK
-1247 TRLNSGASAGSHSI
+1247 TRLNSGASVGSHSI
-1261 GIRIKKTLMENSD
+1261 GIRIKKTLMEDSA
-1274 LMRQFQAGLT
+1274 LMRQFQAGLA

-1296 RMEGLFNLTAEQ
+1296 RMEGLFNLTSEQ
-1308 LEKLKATA
+1308 LEKLKTTA
-1316 PEVWARLDGDARD
+1316 PEVWARLDSDARD

-1336 IGERTEEI
+1336 IGEQSEEVK
-1344 NDSLKESLTGISFD
+1344 NSLKESLTGISFD
-1358 SMEEDFISNLMDMD
+1358 SMKENFISNLMDMD
-1372 YSAKDFANDVNEMF
+1372 YSAKDFANDVNKMF

-1401 KLQKVYDD
+1401 KLQKVLDD
-1409 MADAIGK
+1409 MAEAIGS
-1416 EDEQQRLDALKA
+1416 DNEQQRIEQIKKDYAA
-1428 EVEAIRKAAAEERDR
+1428 MSAAAKEEADK
-1443 IFEITGYDK
+1443 IMEITGYGES
-1452 TSQQSGDSGGFEA
+1452 SQQNGDSGGFEA

-1500 GMLSIVRDSYNIHN
+1500 GMLSIVRDTYNIHN

-1534 AVNKKMLPILESI
+1534 AINKKILPVLESI
-1547 EKRVRTSL
+1547 EKKVKTGL